1 MIEGEP
7 ILRSTFFCV
16 YLIVLFLIIKLGNEA
31 TIMTSV
37 SEINVDIKDFLMSI
51 NLEQYLSHFRD
62 FGLNTVKD
70 CAAINDSLLHK
81 IGISPT
87 GHRRRI
93 LKKLQI
99 ILSKMQDTPIYANVH
114 KTKND
119 ETSKDSHALSSE
131 QNSWIELSD
140 SGSAQTTSPVH
151 LETVTKNLDQNDVS
165 VDRSSQSLKLDKLSL
180 PAHNFPIPG
189 KEPHRNLNSF
199 QDSFLGGENFK
210 TESLITK
217 KTVDCTIKEEQTEKV
232 DLMSENLSK
241 LPNSDPN
248 CLSSLGCSIL
258 EASSGN
264 GTNGLLAESPPTPFF
279 QFQGEMVVNDLYVPS
294 SPNLAPVK
302 SRSKLVSRPSRSFL
316 LRHRPVPEIPASTKG
331 ISGSYFR
338 ERRNVTTSAGKF
350 VAQQNS
356 NEENSSS
363 IFPYGETFLFQ
374 RLENS
379 KKKSIKNEFWTH
391 EEALK
396 GEAATERIYDNRTE
410 KTSEDKVE
418 DIWIPREDK
427 NNVPVDS
434 ASESEYSTVE
444 ECFHSLRR
452 KTSKASK
459 SRTQKLSNLDTLTR
473 RNYPCSSLSGNAD
486 SSTMASCAISPYA
499 CFYGSPA
506 VKVKSG
512 WLDKLSPQGKRMFQK
527 RWVKFDGLSISYYN
541 NEKEMYSKGI
551 IPLSAVSTIRVQG
564 DNKFEVVTTQRTF
577 VFRVEKEEE
586 RNEWIS
592 ILLNALKSQ
601 SLTPQSQTV
610 AAPEKFGYLEL
621 RGYKAK
627 IFTVLSGNSVRLCK
641 NEQDFKSGLGITIIP
656 MNVANV
662 KQVDRTVKQSFEI
675 ITPYRSF
682 SFTAE
687 SEKEKQ
693 EWIEAVQQSIAETLS
708 DYEVAEKIWFNES
721 NRSCADCKAQDPD
734 WASINL
740 CVVICKKC
748 AGQHRSLGPN
758 DSKVRSLKMDASI
771 WSNEL
776 IELFIVIGNKRAND
790 FWAGNLHKDE
800 ELHMDSPVE
809 KRKNF
814 ITQKYK
820 EGRFRKTL
828 LASLTKEELNKALC
842 AAVVKPDVLETMA
855 LLFSG
860 ADVMCATGDPVHS
873 TPYLLAKKAGQS
885 LQMEFLYHNKFSD
898 FPQHDIP
905 SEGGLSHEFVQST
918 FLCDFLYQAPSAAS
932 KLYSEKKLLEETNKK
947 WCVLEG
953 GFLSYY
959 ENDKSTTPNGTIN
972 ISEVVCLAIHKED
985 FYLSTGPIFT
995 FEIYLPSECVFLFG
1009 AETSQAQRK
1018 WTEAIA
1024 KHFVPFVAE
1033 NLTEADYDLVGQL
1046 YYKDCHALDQW
1057 RKGWFAMDKSTLR
1070 FCLQMQEAQ
1079 EDRMHLR
1086 RLQELTISTMVQNG
1100 EKLDVLLLVEKGRTL
1115 YIHGHTKLDF
1125 TIWRTAIEKAAG
1137 TDGNALE
1144 DQQLSK
1150 NDVPIIVNS
1159 CVAFVTQYGLGSK
1172 YIYQK
1177 NGDPLHVSELLE
1189 SFKKD
1194 ARSFKLRAGKH
1205 QLEDVTGVLKSF
1217 LSDIDDALLTK
1228 ELYPYWISALDTQ
1241 DDKER
1246 IKKYGTFIRSL
1257 PVVNRATLAA
1267 VIEHLYRVQKCSEIN
1282 HMNAHN
1288 LAMAFS
1294 SCLFQTKGQT
1304 SEEVNVIE
1312 DLINN
1317 YVEIFEVKEDQVK
1330 QMDIENSFITKWK
1343 DTQVSQAGDL
1353 LVEVYVERKEPECSI
1368 IIPIS
1373 PIMEAEELTNNILA
1387 IKNIIPEKGDL
1398 WATFEVIENEEL
1410 ERPLHYTENVLEQVL
1425 RWSSLAEPGSA
1436 YLVVKQF
1443 LTIDTIRH
1451 YSERSALESIK
1462 DGVLKIK
1469 EEPSKIL
1476 SGNKFQDRYFVL
1488 RDGYLFLFK
1497 DLKSSKHDKMFS
1509 LSSMKFYL
1517 GVKKKMKPPTS
1528 WGLTAY
1534 SEKHQWHLCCDSLQT
1549 QMEWMAS
1556 VFIAQHENDI
1566 WPPAGEERKRSITK
1580 NPKIGGLP
1588 LIPIQ
1593 QETNTTLARR
1603 NIESARAEL
1612 ERLRLS
1618 AKHDKESVD
1627 SSLKE
1632 RATIVAHCL
1641 EHKEDKVRNRTRK
1654 HRSFNCLEDTGA
1666 EVPHGQQKFYK
1677 GVKTLRKTEDRNSKA
1692 TLDSDNKL
1700 PSKVIEELN
1709 VVLQRTRTLPKEFED
1724 EQILQKE
1731 IK

>member
-1 MIEGEP
+1 M
-7 ILRSTFFCV
+7 S
-16 YLIVLFLIIKLGNEA
+16 
-31 TIMTSV
+31 SV
-37 SEINVDIKDFLMSI
+37 SEVNVDIKDFLMSI
-51 NLEQYLSHFRD
+51 NLEQYLLRFRE
-62 FGLNTVKD
+62 FGFNNVRD
-70 CAAINDSLLHK
+70 CAEINDSVLLK
-81 IGISPT
+81 VGISPT

-93 LKKLQI
+93 LKQLQI
-99 ILSKMQDTPIYANVH
+99 ILSKMQDISIYANVH
-114 KTKND
+114 KTKKND
-119 ETSKDSHALSSE
+119 ETSEDHHAPSS
-131 QNSWIELSD
+131 QNTCLELSD
-140 SGSAQTTSPVH
+140 SHSVQTPSPTQ
-151 LETVTKNLDQNDVS
+151 LETVTRSLDQNEVS
-165 VDRSSQSLKLDKLSL
+165 VENSQSFKSDDKLTL
-180 PAHNFPIPG
+180 PTYNFPIPEE
-189 KEPHRNLNSF
+189 EPHLNS
-199 QDSFLGGENFK
+199 DSFQGSLFGSEI
-210 TESLITK
+210 TDVESLTAQ
-217 KTVDCTIKEEQTEKV
+217 KTIDSTTGEEQTKKV
-232 DLMSENLSK
+232 DLISENVSK
-241 LPNSDPN
+241 LPSADPEF
-248 CLSSLGCSIL
+248 LSSPDCSVS
-258 EASSGN
+258 EANFGN
-264 GTNGLLAESPPTPFF
+264 GTNRLLESSPPSPFF

-294 SPNLAPVK
+294 SPVLTPMR

-316 LRHRPVPEIPASTKG
+316 LRHRPVPEIPGSAKG

-338 ERRNVTTSAGKF
+338 ERRNVPTSTGKSMT
-350 VAQQNS
+350 QQNT

-379 KKKSIKNEFWTH
+379 KKRSIRNEFWTQ
-391 EEALK
+391 EETLK
-396 GEAATERIYDNRTE
+396 GVTTSERNSFFVKSSLYDNRME
-410 KTSEDKVE
+410 NISEDKVE

-427 NNVPVDS
+427 NNLPIDS

-444 ECFHSLRR
+444 ECFQSLRR
-452 KTSKASK
+452 KHSKPSK
-459 SRTQKLSNLDTLTR
+459 SRTQKAVNLASVNRHSYPLSST
-473 RNYPCSSLSGNAD
+473 SGKAD
-486 SSTMASCAISPYA
+486 SSIISSNVISPYA
-499 CFYGSPA
+499 CFYGSSA
-506 VKVKSG
+506 RKVKSG
-512 WLDKLSPQGKRMFQK
+512 WLDKLCPQGKRMFQK

-541 NEKEMYSKGI
+541 NDKEKYSKGI
-551 IPLSAVSTIRVQG
+551 IPLSAISTVRVQG

-586 RNEWIS
+586 RNDWIS
-592 ILLNALKSQ
+592 VLLNALKLQALSSQ
-601 SLTPQSQTV
+601 SQGAV
-610 AAPEKFGYLEL
+610 APEKCGYLEL

-627 IFTVLSGNSVRLCK
+627 IFTVLSGNSVWLCK

-721 NRSCADCKAQDPD
+721 NRSCADCKAPNPD

-748 AGQHRSLGPN
+748 AGQHRSLGPK

-790 FWAGNLHKDE
+790 FWAGSLQKDE
-800 ELHMDSPVE
+800 ELHVDSPVE

-828 LASLTKEELNKALC
+828 WASLTKEELNKALC

-860 ADVMCATGDPVHS
+860 ADVMCATGDPEHS

-898 FPQHDIP
+898 FPQHDIH
-905 SEGGLSHEFVQST
+905 SEGGLSQESSQST
-918 FLCDFLYQAPSAAS
+918 FLCDFLYQAPAAAS
-932 KLYSEKKLLEETNKK
+932 KLSSEKKLLEETNKK

-972 ISEVVCLAIHKED
+972 INEVICLAVHKED
-985 FYLSTGPIFT
+985 FCLNTGPIFT
-995 FEIYLPSECVFLFG
+995 FEIYLPSERAFLFG

-1033 NLTEADYDLVGQL
+1033 NLTEADYDLIGQL
-1046 YYKDCHALDQW
+1046 YYKDCHTLDQW
-1057 RKGWFAMDKSTLR
+1057 RKGWFAIDKSSLH
-1070 FCLQMQEAQ
+1070 FCLQMQEGQ

-1086 RLQELTISTMVQNG
+1086 RLQELTISTILQNG

-1125 TIWRTAIEKAAG
+1125 TVWHTAIEKAAG
-1137 TDGNALE
+1137 TDGNALQ

-1159 CVAFVTQYGLGSK
+1159 CIAFVTQYGLGCK

-1246 IKKYGTFIRSL
+1246 IKKYGAFIRTL
-1257 PVVNRATLAA
+1257 PGVNRATLAA
-1267 VIEHLYRVQKCSEIN
+1267 IIEHLFRVQKCSEIN

-1288 LAMAFS
+1288 LALAFS

-1317 YVEIFEVKEDQVK
+1317 YVEIFEV
-1330 QMDIENSFITKWK
+1330 
-1343 DTQVSQAGDL
+1343 SQAGDL
-1353 LVEVYVERKEPECSI
+1353 LIEVYVERKEADCSI
-1368 IIPIS
+1368 IIRIS
-1373 PIMEAEELTNNILA
+1373 PVMEAEELTNDILA
-1387 IKNIIPEKGDL
+1387 IKNIIPTKDDI

-1436 YLVVKQF
+1436 YLVVKRF
-1443 LTIDTIRH
+1443 LTIDTVKH
-1451 YSERSALESIK
+1451 YNERKALESIK
-1462 DGVLKIK
+1462 EGVLKIK

-1476 SGNKFQDRYFVL
+1476 SGNKFQDRYFIL
-1488 RDGYLFLFK
+1488 RDGYLFLYK
-1497 DLKSSKHDKMFS
+1497 DMKSSKPDKMFP

-1534 SEKHQWHLCCDSLQT
+1534 SEKHLWHLCCDSSQT
-1549 QMEWMAS
+1549 QMEWMAN

-1566 WPPAGEERKRSITK
+1566 WPPAGKERKRSITK
-1580 NPKIGGLP
+1580 TPKIGGLP

-1593 QETNTTLARR
+1593 HEKNATQDWRD
-1603 NIESARAEL
+1603 IESAKAEL

-1618 AKHDKESVD
+1618 AKRDQEPGD
-1627 SSLKE
+1627 GTLKE
-1632 RATIVAHCL
+1632 RASIVSQCL
-1641 EHKEDKVRNRTRK
+1641 EHKDEKLRNRTRK
-1654 HRSFNCLEDTGA
+1654 HWSFNCLEDTEA
-1666 EVPHGQQKFYK
+1666 EVLQGQQKGQK
-1677 GVKTLRKTEDRNSKA
+1677 GLKTLRKTEDRNGKA
-1692 TLDSDNKL
+1692 TLDSNNKL
-1700 PSKVIEELN
+1700 PPKVIEELN
-1709 VVLQRTRTLPKEFED
+1709 VVLQRSRTLSKELQA
-1724 EQILQKE
+1724 EQMVQK
-1731 IK
+1731 

>member
-1 MIEGEP
+1 MIEEEP
-7 ILRSTFFCV
+7 VLESTFSCV
-16 YLIVLFLIIKLGNEA
+16 CLTVLFFVTQFSNEA

-93 LKKLQI
+93 LKQLQI
-99 ILSKMQDTPIYANVH
+99 ILSKMQDIPIYANVH
-114 KTKND
+114 KAKKH
-119 ETSKDSHALSSE
+119 EEASKESHALSSD
-131 QNSWIELSD
+131 QNTCIELSD
-140 SGSAQTTSPVH
+140 SGSIHTGSPVK
-151 LETVTKNLDQNDVS
+151 LETVTIDRSDVS
-165 VDRSSQSLKLDKLSL
+165 VESNRCLKSDDKL
-180 PAHNFPIPG
+180 PFPVYNFAIPG
-189 KEPHRNLNSF
+189 KEPHLNLGSF
-199 QDSFLGGENFK
+199 QHSFLGGENIQ
-210 TESLITK
+210 TESLVTK
-217 KTVDCTIKEEQTEKV
+217 KTVDCAIKEEQTEEI
-232 DLMSENLSK
+232 DLISENLSK
-241 LPNSDPN
+241 LPNADPE
-248 CLSSLGCSIL
+248 CLSSLGCSIS
-258 EASSGN
+258 EASSEN
-264 GTNGLLAESPPTPFF
+264 ETNGLLERSPPISFF

-294 SPNLAPVK
+294 SPNLAPMR

-316 LRHRPVPEIPASTKG
+316 LRHRPVPEIPGSIKG
-331 ISGSYFR
+331 ISGSYFL
-338 ERRNVTTSAGKF
+338 ERRNVTTSAGNY
-350 VAQQNS
+350 VTQQKS

-374 RLENS
+374 TLENN
-379 KKKSIKNEFWTH
+379 KKKSIRNEFWTH
-391 EEALK
+391 EETLK
-396 GEAATERIYDNRTE
+396 GEATTEKNSLLVKSSIYDNRVE

-427 NNVPVDS
+427 NHVLIDS

-452 KTSKASK
+452 KSSKASK
-459 SRTQKLSNLDTLTR
+459 SRAQKVLNLDPLTR
-473 RNYPCSSLSGNAD
+473 HSYPFSSISGNAA
-486 SSTMASCAISPYA
+486 SSTISSNAISPYA
-499 CFYGSPA
+499 CFYGSS
-506 VKVKSG
+506 VRKVKSG

-527 RWVKFDGLSISYYN
+527 RWVKFDGYCISYYN

-551 IPLSAVSTIRVQG
+551 IPLSAVSTVRVQG

-586 RNEWIS
+586 RNDWIS
-592 ILLNALKSQ
+592 VLLSALKSQ
-601 SLTPQSQTV
+601 SLTSQSQAV
-610 AAPEKFGYLEL
+610 VVPEKCGYLEL

-627 IFTVLSGNSVRLCK
+627 IFTVLRGNSVWLCK

-721 NRSCADCKAQDPD
+721 NRSCADCKAPDPD

-748 AGQHRSLGPN
+748 AGQHRSLGPK

-809 KRKNF
+809 KRKIF

-842 AAVVKPDVLETMA
+842 AAVVKSDVLETMA

-860 ADVMCATGDPVHS
+860 ADVMCATGDPEHS

-898 FPQHDIP
+898 FPQHDTP
-905 SEGGLSHEFVQST
+905 SEGRIVQEFSQST
-918 FLCDFLYQAPSAAS
+918 FLCDFLYQAPSAAT
-932 KLYSEKKLLEETNKK
+932 KLSSEKKLLEETNKK

-972 ISEVVCLAIHKED
+972 INEVICLVIHKED

-995 FEIYLPSECVFLFG
+995 FEIYLPSERVFLFG

-1100 EKLDVLLLVEKGRTL
+1100 EKLDVLILVEKGRTL

-1125 TIWRTAIEKAAG
+1125 TVWHTAIEKAAG
-1137 TDGNALE
+1137 TDGNALQ

-1150 NDVPIIVNS
+1150 SDVPIIVNS
-1159 CVAFVTQYGLGSK
+1159 CIAFVTQYVDEK
-1172 YIYQK
+1172 
-1177 NGDPLHVSELLE
+1177 LLE
-1189 SFKKD
+1189 IANRLDQNTTLHSPESKT
-1194 ARSFKLRAGKH
+1194 
-1205 QLEDVTGVLKSF
+1205 LEDTVFSF
-1217 LSDIDDALLTK
+1217 SRYLTFG
-1228 ELYPYWISALDTQ
+1228 DTQ

-1246 IKKYGTFIRSL
+1246 IQKYGAFIRTL

-1267 VIEHLYRVQKCSEIN
+1267 IIEHLYRVQKCSEIN
-1282 HMNAHN
+1282 HMSAHN
-1288 LAMAFS
+1288 LAMVFS

-1353 LVEVYVERKEPECSI
+1353 LIEVYVERKEPDCSI
-1368 IIPIS
+1368 IIRIS
-1373 PIMEAEELTNNILA
+1373 PVMEAEELTNDILA
-1387 IKNIIPEKGDL
+1387 IKNIIPNKGDI
-1398 WATFEVIENEEL
+1398 WAIFEVIENEEL

-1425 RWSSLAEPGSA
+1425 QWSSLAEPGSA
-1436 YLVVKQF
+1436 YLVVKKF
-1443 LTIDTIRH
+1443 LTVDTIKH
-1451 YSERSALESIK
+1451 YRERSTLESIK
-1462 DGVLKIK
+1462 EGVLKIK

-1488 RDGYLFLFK
+1488 RDGYLFMYK

-1534 SEKHQWHLCCDSLQT
+1534 SEKHHWHLCCDSLQT
-1549 QMEWMAS
+1549 QTEWMAS
-1556 VFIAQHENDI
+1556 LFIAQHENDI
-1566 WPPAGEERKRSITK
+1566 CPPAGKERKRSITK

-1593 QETNTTLARR
+1593 QEGNATLARR

-1627 SSLKE
+1627 SGLKE
-1632 RATIVAHCL
+1632 RASIVAHCL
-1641 EHKEDKVRNRTRK
+1641 EHKEDKLRTRTRK

-1666 EVPHGQQKFYK
+1666 EFPHGQQKFHK
-1677 GVKTLRKTEDRNSKA
+1677 GLKTLRKTEDRNSKV

-1709 VVLQRTRTLPKEFED
+1709 VVLQRTRTLPKEFQD

-1731 IK
+1731 VK

>member
-1 MIEGEP
+1 M
-7 ILRSTFFCV
+7 S
-16 YLIVLFLIIKLGNEA
+16 
-31 TIMTSV
+31 SV
-37 SEINVDIKDFLMSI
+37 SEVNVDIRDFLMSI
-51 NLEQYLSHFRD
+51 NLEQYLPRFRE

-70 CAAINDSLLHK
+70 CAAVNDGVLHK

-87 GHRRRI
+87 GHRKRI
-93 LKKLQI
+93 LKQLQI
-99 ILSKMQDTPIYANVH
+99 ILSKMQDIPIYANIH
-114 KTKND
+114 KTKKDD
-119 ETSKDSHALSSE
+119 ETSEDCHTPSSG
-131 QNSWIELSD
+131 QNTSTELSD
-140 SGSAQTTSPVH
+140 TGDVLVSGLTRW
-151 LETVTKNLDQNDVS
+151 ETVTKNLDPNDIAN
-165 VDRSSQSLKLDKLSL
+165 SQSLKSDDNQSL
-180 PAHNFPIPG
+180 LKQNFLVPEE
-189 KEPHRNLNSF
+189 EPHLNLSSF
-199 QDSFLGGENFK
+199 QHTPFGNENIK
-210 TESLITK
+210 TESLITE
-217 KTVDCTIKEEQTEKV
+217 KTTDCSVEEQQTKRFEV
-232 DLMSENLSK
+232 ISENMSK
-241 LPNSDPN
+241 LPDVDPE
-248 CLSSLGCSIL
+248 CLSSLGCSIS
-258 EASSGN
+258 EAHSGN
-264 GTNGLLAESPPTPFF
+264 GTNGLTERSPPSPFF

-294 SPNLAPVK
+294 SPILAPMR

-316 LRHRPVPEIPASTKG
+316 LRHRPVPEIPGSTKG

-338 ERRNVTTSAGKF
+338 ERRNVATSTGKS
-350 VAQQNS
+350 VTQENS

-363 IFPYGETFLFQ
+363 IFPYGETFLIQ
-374 RLENS
+374 RLENF
-379 KKKSIKNEFWTH
+379 KKRSIKNEFWTH
-391 EEALK
+391 EETLK
-396 GEAATERIYDNRTE
+396 GETTTERNSFVIKSSIYDNR
-410 KTSEDKVE
+410 KDNISEDKVE

-427 NNVPVDS
+427 NNLPVDS

-444 ECFHSLRR
+444 ECFQSLRR
-452 KTSKASK
+452 KNSKASK
-459 SRTQKLSNLDTLTR
+459 SRTQKALTMDPVSRHSYPLSST
-473 RNYPCSSLSGNAD
+473 SGNAE
-486 SSTMASCAISPYA
+486 SSIVSSNAISPYA
-499 CFYGSPA
+499 CFYGSSA
-506 VKVKSG
+506 RKVKSG

-541 NEKEMYSKGI
+541 NEKEKYSKGI
-551 IPLSAVSTIRVQG
+551 IPLSAISTVRVQG

-586 RNEWIS
+586 RNDWIS

-601 SLTPQSQTV
+601 SPALQSQ
-610 AAPEKFGYLEL
+610 AASAPEKCGYLEL

-627 IFTVLSGNSVRLCK
+627 IFTVLSGSSVWLCK

-721 NRSCADCKAQDPD
+721 NRSCADCKAPDPD

-748 AGQHRSLGPN
+748 AGQHRSLGPK

-790 FWAGNLHKDE
+790 FWAGNLQKDE

-809 KRKNF
+809 KRKTF

-860 ADVMCATGDPVHS
+860 ADVMCTTGDPVHS

-898 FPQHDIP
+898 FPQHDIH
-905 SEGGLSHEFVQST
+905 SEGGLSQESSQST

-932 KLYSEKKLLEETNKK
+932 KLSSEKKLLEETNKK

-959 ENDKSTTPNGTIN
+959 ENDKSTAPNGTIN
-972 ISEVVCLAIHKED
+972 INEVICLAVHKED
-985 FYLSTGPIFT
+985 FYLNTGPIFT
-995 FEIYLPSECVFLFG
+995 FEIYLPSERAFLFG

-1033 NLTEADYDLVGQL
+1033 NLTEADYDLIGQL

-1057 RKGWFAMDKSTLR
+1057 RKGWFSMEKSSLR
-1070 FCLQMQEAQ
+1070 FCLQMQEVQ

-1086 RLQELTISTMVQNG
+1086 RLQELTISTVVQNG
-1100 EKLDVLLLVEKGRTL
+1100 EKMDVLLLVEKGRTL
-1115 YIHGHTKLDF
+1115 YIHGHSKLDF
-1125 TIWRTAIEKAAG
+1125 TVWHTAIEKAAG
-1137 TDGNALE
+1137 TDGNALQ

-1159 CVAFVTQYGLGSK
+1159 CIAFVTQYGLGCK

-1177 NGDPLHVSELLE
+1177 NGDPLHISELLE

-1205 QLEDVTGVLKSF
+1205 QLEDVTGVLKNF

-1246 IKKYGTFIRSL
+1246 IKKYGAFIRSL
-1257 PVVNRATLAA
+1257 PGVNRATLAA

-1288 LAMAFS
+1288 LALVFS

-1353 LVEVYVERKEPECSI
+1353 LIEVYVERKEPDCSI
-1368 IIPIS
+1368 IIRIS
-1373 PIMEAEELTNNILA
+1373 PVMEAEELTNDILA
-1387 IKNIIPEKGDL
+1387 IKNIIPMKGDI

-1425 RWSSLAEPGSA
+1425 RWSSLSEPGSA
-1436 YLVVKQF
+1436 YLVVKRF
-1443 LTIDTIRH
+1443 LTIDTIKH
-1451 YSERSALESIK
+1451 YNERGALESIK
-1462 DGVLKIK
+1462 EGMLKIK

-1476 SGNKFQDRYFVL
+1476 SGNKFQDRYCVL
-1488 RDGYLFLFK
+1488 RDGYLFLYK
-1497 DLKSSKHDKMFS
+1497 DSKSSKYDKMFS
-1509 LSSMKFYL
+1509 LGSLKFYL

-1534 SEKHQWHLCCDSLQT
+1534 SEKHHWHICCDSLQT
-1549 QMEWMAS
+1549 QMEWMAN

-1566 WPPAGEERKRSITK
+1566 RPPAGKERKRSITK

-1593 QETNTTLARR
+1593 HERSTTQARR

-1618 AKHDKESVD
+1618 EKRDQELGD

-1632 RATIVAHCL
+1632 RASMVAHCL
-1641 EHKEDKVRNRTRK
+1641 EHKDEKLRTRTRK
-1654 HRSFNCLEDTGA
+1654 HRSFNCLEDTEA
-1666 EVPHGQQKFYK
+1666 EVFPGQQKSHK
-1677 GVKTLRKTEDRNSKA
+1677 GLKTLRKTEDRNGKA
-1692 TLDSDNKL
+1692 ALDSDSKL
-1700 PSKVIEELN
+1700 PSRVIEELS
-1709 VVLQRTRTLPKEFED
+1709 VVLQRTRTLPRDLED

>member
-1 MIEGEP
+1 M
-7 ILRSTFFCV
+7 S
-16 YLIVLFLIIKLGNEA
+16 
-31 TIMTSV
+31 SV
-37 SEINVDIKDFLMSI
+37 SEVNVDIRDFLMSI
-51 NLEQYLSHFRD
+51 NLEQYLLHFRE
-62 FGLNTVKD
+62 FGFYTVKD
-70 CAAINDSLLHK
+70 CTSINDSVLHQ

-93 LKKLQI
+93 LKQLQMI
-99 ILSKMQDTPIYANVH
+99 FSKMQDIPIYANVH
-114 KTKND
+114 KTKNGNTL
-119 ETSKDSHALSSE
+119 EESHNPPSSSNNTCVE
-131 QNSWIELSD
+131 F
-140 SGSAQTTSPVH
+140 SGSVSIPRAGLTR
-151 LETVTKNLDQNDVS
+151 LETVTMSTFGVGNCQSPK
-165 VDRSSQSLKLDKLSL
+165 SQDKLSL
-180 PAHNFPIPG
+180 SPQDLPFP
-189 KEPHRNLNSF
+189 KEEQHQTVDSS
-199 QDSFLGGENFK
+199 QDSLFGGVNVK
-210 TESLITK
+210 IDSLITQK
-217 KTVDCTIKEEQTEKV
+217 AVDCTAGEEQTGKV
-232 DLMSENLSK
+232 SLISENSSKALSTNPEC
-241 LPNSDPN
+241 LPSVDYPT
-248 CLSSLGCSIL
+248 S
-258 EASSGN
+258 ETHSGN
-264 GTNGLLAESPPTPFF
+264 GTNGSLGSSPPSPFF

-294 SPNLAPVK
+294 SPVHTPMR

-316 LRHRPVPEIPASTKG
+316 LRHRPVPEIPGPTKA

-338 ERRNVTTSAGKF
+338 ERRSATTSAGKPWTLK
-350 VAQQNS
+350 NS
-356 NEENSSS
+356 NEENPTS

-374 RLENS
+374 RLESS
-379 KKKSIKNEFWTH
+379 KKRSIKNEFWAH
-391 EEALK
+391 EDSVKEEAAITRNSILTK
-396 GEAATERIYDNRTE
+396 SSIYDNSKE
-410 KTSEDKVE
+410 KVNEEKVE

-427 NNVPVDS
+427 NNLPKDS

-444 ECFHSLRR
+444 ECFQSLKR
-452 KTSKASK
+452 KNSKASK
-459 SRTQKLSNLDTLTR
+459 SRTQKAFYLDPFNRHSYPLSST
-473 RNYPCSSLSGNAD
+473 SGNLE
-486 SSTMASCAISPYA
+486 SSTISNAISPYA
-499 CFYGSPA
+499 CFYGSSA
-506 VKVKSG
+506 AKVKSG

-527 RWVKFDGLSISYYN
+527 RWVKFDGCSISYYN
-541 NEKEMYSKGI
+541 NEREMYSKGI
-551 IPLSAVSTIRVQG
+551 ILLTAISTVRAQG
-564 DNKFEVVTTQRTF
+564 DNKFEIVTTQRTF

-586 RNEWIS
+586 RNDWVS
-592 ILLNALKSQ
+592 ILLSALKSP
-601 SLTPQSQTV
+601 SLTSQLQAAT
-610 AAPEKFGYLEL
+610 APEKCGYLDL

-627 IFTVLSGNSVRLCK
+627 IFTVLRGNSVWLCK

-662 KQVDRTVKQSFEI
+662 KQVDRAVKQSFEI

-693 EWIEAVQQSIAETLS
+693 DWIEAVQQSIAETLS

-721 NRSCADCKAQDPD
+721 NRSCADCRAPDPD

-748 AGQHRSLGPN
+748 AGQHRSLGPK

-790 FWAGNLHKDE
+790 FWAGNLQKEE

-820 EGRFRKTL
+820 EGKFRKTL

-898 FPQHDIP
+898 FPQHDVH
-905 SEGGLSHEFVQST
+905 SEGGSSQEAAQST
-918 FLCDFLYQAPSAAS
+918 FLCDFLYQAPAPAS
-932 KLYSEKKLLEETNKK
+932 RVSTEKKLLEEISKK

-959 ENDKSTTPNGTIN
+959 ENDKCTAPNGTIN
-972 ISEVVCLAIHKED
+972 ISEVICLAVHKED
-985 FYLSTGPIFT
+985 FYLNTGPIFV
-995 FEIYLPSECVFLFG
+995 FEIYLPSERVFLFG
-1009 AETSQAQRK
+1009 AETSQIQRK
-1018 WTEAIA
+1018 WTETIA

-1033 NLTEADYDLVGQL
+1033 NLTEADYDLIGQL
-1046 YYKDCHALDQW
+1046 FYKDCHALDQW
-1057 RKGWFAMDKSTLR
+1057 RKGWFAMDKSSLC

-1079 EDRMHLR
+1079 EERMHLR
-1086 RLQELTISTMVQNG
+1086 RLQELTISTVIQNG

-1115 YIHGHTKLDF
+1115 YIHGHSKLDF
-1125 TIWRTAIEKAAG
+1125 TVWHTAIEKAAG
-1137 TDGNALE
+1137 TDGNALQ
-1144 DQQLSK
+1144 DQQLCK

-1159 CVAFVTQYGLGSK
+1159 CIAFVTQYGLGCK
-1172 YIYQK
+1172 HIYQK
-1177 NGDPLHVSELLE
+1177 NGDPSHVSELLE

-1194 ARSFKLRAGKH
+1194 ARSVKLRAGKH
-1205 QLEDVTGVLKSF
+1205 QLEDVTSVLKSF

-1228 ELYPYWISALDTQ
+1228 ELYPYWVSALDTQ
-1241 DDKER
+1241 DEKER
-1246 IKKYGTFIRSL
+1246 TEKYRAFIRTL
-1257 PVVNRATLAA
+1257 PGVNRATLAA
-1267 VIEHLYRVQKCSEIN
+1267 IIEHLYRVQKCSEIN

-1288 LAMAFS
+1288 LALVFS

-1317 YVEIFEVKEDQVK
+1317 YVEIFEV
-1330 QMDIENSFITKWK
+1330 
-1343 DTQVSQAGDL
+1343 SQAGDL
-1353 LVEVYVERKEPECSI
+1353 LIEVFVERKEPDCSI
-1368 IIPIS
+1368 IIRIS
-1373 PIMEAEELTNNILA
+1373 PVMEAEELTNDILA
-1387 IKNIIPEKGDL
+1387 IKNIVPTKGDI

-1425 RWSSLAEPGSA
+1425 QWSSLAEPGSA
-1436 YLVVKQF
+1436 YLVVKRF
-1443 LTIDTIRH
+1443 LTIDTIKHCR
-1451 YSERSALESIK
+1451 EKNIKEGALK
-1462 DGVLKIK
+1462 LK

-1476 SGNKFQDRYFVL
+1476 SGNKFQDRYVVL
-1488 RDGYLFLFK
+1488 RDGHLFLYK
-1497 DLKSSKHDKMFS
+1497 DPKSSKHEKMFS
-1509 LSSMKFYL
+1509 LNLMKFYL

-1534 SEKHQWHLCCDSLQT
+1534 SEKHHWHLCCDSLQA

-1556 VFIAQHENDI
+1556 IFIAQHENDL
-1566 WPPAGEERKRSITK
+1566 WPPAGKERKRSITK

-1593 QETNTTLARR
+1593 HERNATLARK

-1612 ERLRLS
+1612 ERLRLGE
-1618 AKHDKESVD
+1618 KQDRDFMD
-1627 SSLKE
+1627 SSLKD
-1632 RATIVAHCL
+1632 RASIIAHCL
-1641 EHKEDKVRNRTRK
+1641 EHKDDKLRNRTRK
-1654 HRSFNCLEDTGA
+1654 HRSFNCLEDTEA
-1666 EVPHGQQKFYK
+1666 EVPHSLPK
-1677 GVKTLRKTEDRNSKA
+1677 GFKGPKTLKKTEDKNSKTA
-1692 TLDSDNKL
+1692 LDPDHKL
-1700 PSKVIEELN
+1700 PSNVIEELS
-1709 VVLQRTRTLPKEFED
+1709 VVLQRSRTLPKEIQD
-1724 EQILQKE
+1724 EQTLQKE

>member
-1 MIEGEP
+1 M
-7 ILRSTFFCV
+7 S
-16 YLIVLFLIIKLGNEA
+16 
-31 TIMTSV
+31 SV
-37 SEINVDIKDFLMSI
+37 SEVNVDIKDFLMSI
-51 NLEQYLSHFRD
+51 NLEQYLLRFRE
-62 FGLNTVKD
+62 FGFNNVRD
-70 CAAINDSLLHK
+70 CAEINDSVLLK
-81 IGISPT
+81 VGISPT

-93 LKKLQI
+93 LKQLQI
-99 ILSKMQDTPIYANVH
+99 ILSKMQDISIYANVH
-114 KTKND
+114 KTKKNH
-119 ETSKDSHALSSE
+119 ETSEDHHAPSSA
-131 QNSWIELSD
+131 QNTCLELSD
-140 SGSAQTTSPVH
+140 SHSVQTPSPMQ
-151 LETVTKNLDQNDVS
+151 LETVTKSLDQNEVS
-165 VDRSSQSLKLDKLSL
+165 VENSQSFKSDDKQTL
-180 PAHNFPIPG
+180 PTYNFPIPEE
-189 KEPHRNLNSF
+189 EPHLNSDSF
-199 QDSFLGGENFK
+199 QDSLLGSEI
-210 TESLITK
+210 TDVESLTAQ
-217 KTVDCTIKEEQTEKV
+217 KTIDCTTEEEQTKNV
-232 DLMSENLSK
+232 DLISENVSK
-241 LPNSDPN
+241 LPSADPEF
-248 CLSSLGCSIL
+248 LSSPDCSVS
-258 EASSGN
+258 EANSGS
-264 GTNGLLAESPPTPFF
+264 GTNGLLESSPPSPFF

-294 SPNLAPVK
+294 SPVLTPMR

-316 LRHRPVPEIPASTKG
+316 LRHRPVPEIPGSAKG

-338 ERRNVTTSAGKF
+338 ERRNVPTSTGKSMT
-350 VAQQNS
+350 QQNT

-379 KKKSIKNEFWTH
+379 KKRSIKNEFWTQ
-391 EEALK
+391 EDTLK
-396 GEAATERIYDNRTE
+396 GETTTERNSFFVKSSIYDNRME
-410 KTSEDKVE
+410 NVSEDKVE

-427 NNVPVDS
+427 NNLPIDS

-452 KTSKASK
+452 KHSKPYK
-459 SRTQKLSNLDTLTR
+459 SRTQKAVNFVPVNRHSYPLSST
-473 RNYPCSSLSGNAD
+473 SGKAD
-486 SSTMASCAISPYA
+486 SSIISSNVISPYA
-499 CFYGSPA
+499 CFYGSSA
-506 VKVKSG
+506 RKVKSG
-512 WLDKLSPQGKRMFQK
+512 WLDKLCPQGKRMFQK

-541 NEKEMYSKGI
+541 NDKEKYSKGI
-551 IPLSAVSTIRVQG
+551 IPLSAISTVRVQG

-586 RNEWIS
+586 RNDWIS
-592 ILLNALKSQ
+592 ILLNALKLQALSSQ
-601 SLTPQSQTV
+601 SQGAV
-610 AAPEKFGYLEL
+610 APEKCGYLEL

-627 IFTVLSGNSVRLCK
+627 IFTVLSGNSVWLCK

-721 NRSCADCKAQDPD
+721 NRSCADCKAPNPD

-748 AGQHRSLGPN
+748 AGQHRSLGPK

-790 FWAGNLHKDE
+790 FWAGSLQKDE
-800 ELHMDSPVE
+800 ELHVDSPVE

-828 LASLTKEELNKALC
+828 WASLTKEELNKALC

-860 ADVMCATGDPVHS
+860 ADVMCATGDPEHS

-898 FPQHDIP
+898 FPQHDIHA
-905 SEGGLSHEFVQST
+905 EGGLSQESSQST
-918 FLCDFLYQAPSAAS
+918 FLCDFLYQAPAAAS
-932 KLYSEKKLLEETNKK
+932 KLSSEKKLLEETNKK

-972 ISEVVCLAIHKED
+972 INEVICLAVHKED
-985 FYLSTGPIFT
+985 FCLNTGPIFT
-995 FEIYLPSECVFLFG
+995 FEIYLPSERAFLFG

-1033 NLTEADYDLVGQL
+1033 NLTEADYDLIGQL

-1057 RKGWFAMDKSTLR
+1057 RKGWFAMDKSSLR
-1070 FCLQMQEAQ
+1070 FCLQMQEGQ

-1086 RLQELTISTMVQNG
+1086 RLQELTISTVLQNG

-1125 TIWRTAIEKAAG
+1125 TVWHTAIAKAAG
-1137 TDGNALE
+1137 TDGNALQ

-1159 CVAFVTQYGLGSK
+1159 CIAFVTQYGLGCK

-1194 ARSFKLRAGKH
+1194 ARSFKLMAGKH
-1205 QLEDVTGVLKSF
+1205 QLEDVTGILKSF

-1246 IKKYGTFIRSL
+1246 IKKYGAFIRTL
-1257 PVVNRATLAA
+1257 PGVNRATLAA
-1267 VIEHLYRVQKCSEIN
+1267 IIEHLYRVQKCSEIN

-1288 LAMAFS
+1288 LALVFS

-1317 YVEIFEVKEDQVK
+1317 YVEIFEV
-1330 QMDIENSFITKWK
+1330 
-1343 DTQVSQAGDL
+1343 SQAGDL
-1353 LVEVYVERKEPECSI
+1353 LIEVYVERKEPDCSI
-1368 IIPIS
+1368 IIRIS
-1373 PIMEAEELTNNILA
+1373 PVMEAEELTNDILA
-1387 IKNIIPEKGDL
+1387 IKNIIPTKDDI

-1436 YLVVKQF
+1436 YLVVKRF
-1443 LTIDTIRH
+1443 LTIDTVKH
-1451 YSERSALESIK
+1451 YNERKALESIK
-1462 DGVLKIK
+1462 EGVLKIK

-1488 RDGYLFLFK
+1488 RDGYLFLYK
-1497 DLKSSKHDKMFS
+1497 DMKSSKPDKMFS

-1534 SEKHQWHLCCDSLQT
+1534 SEKHLWHLCCDSSQT
-1549 QMEWMAS
+1549 QMEWMANI
-1556 VFIAQHENDI
+1556 FIAQHESDI
-1566 WPPAGEERKRSITK
+1566 WPPAGKERKRSITK
-1580 NPKIGGLP
+1580 TPKIGGLP

-1593 QETNTTLARR
+1593 HEKNATQAWRD
-1603 NIESARAEL
+1603 IESAKAEL

-1618 AKHDKESVD
+1618 AKHDQEPGD
-1627 SSLKE
+1627 GTLRE
-1632 RATIVAHCL
+1632 RASIVAQCL
-1641 EHKEDKVRNRTRK
+1641 EHKDEKLRNRTRK
-1654 HRSFNCLEDTGA
+1654 HWSFNCLEDTEA
-1666 EVPHGQQKFYK
+1666 EVLQGQQKGQK
-1677 GVKTLRKTEDRNSKA
+1677 GLKTLRKTEDRNGKA
-1692 TLDSDNKL
+1692 TLDSNNKL
-1700 PSKVIEELN
+1700 PPKVIEELS
-1709 VVLQRTRTLPKEFED
+1709 VVLQRARTLPKESQPE
-1724 EQILQKE
+1724 
-1731 IK
+1731 

>member
-1 MIEGEP
+1 M
-7 ILRSTFFCV
+7 S
-16 YLIVLFLIIKLGNEA
+16 
-31 TIMTSV
+31 SV
-37 SEINVDIKDFLMSI
+37 SEVNIGIKDFLMSI
-51 NLEQYLSHFRD
+51 NLEQYLLHFQE
-62 FGLNTVKD
+62 FGFYTVKD
-70 CAAINDSLLHK
+70 CGGINDSVLHE

-93 LKKLQI
+93 LKKLQM
-99 ILSKMQDTPIYANVH
+99 ILSNMQEIPVYANVR
-114 KTKND
+114 KTKNED
-119 ETSKDSHALSSE
+119 TSKDHHAPSSDR
-131 QNSWIELSD
+131 NTCVELSD
-140 SGSAQTTSPVH
+140 SGGIQTPSSTH
-151 LETVTKNLDQNDVS
+151 METVAKNLDQNDVHMEK
-165 VDRSSQSLKLDKLSL
+165 SQSFQSDDKLSL
-180 PAHNFPIPG
+180 SKHDFPISEELHLNLDSHDSLSG
-189 KEPHRNLNSF
+189 KI
-199 QDSFLGGENFK
+199 
-210 TESLITK
+210 ESLVIK
-217 KTVDCTIKEEQTEKV
+217 KTVDCTIKDQPTEEVELV
-232 DLMSENLSK
+232 SENFSI
-241 LPNSDPN
+241 LPNANPE
-248 CLSSLGCSIL
+248 CLFSLDCSAT
-258 EASSGN
+258 EAQSGS
-264 GTNGLLAESPPTPFF
+264 GTNGLLERSLPSPLFE
-279 QFQGEMVVNDLYVPS
+279 FQGEMVVNDLYVPS
-294 SPNLAPVK
+294 SPVLSPMR

-316 LRHRPVPEIPASTKG
+316 LRHRPVPDIPGATKG
-331 ISGSYFR
+331 ISGSYFC
-338 ERRNVTTSAGKF
+338 ERRSVTTSTGKS
-350 VAQQNS
+350 VTLPNS

-379 KKKSIKNEFWTH
+379 KKRSIKNEFWTR
-391 EEALK
+391 EETLK
-396 GEAATERIYDNRTE
+396 GEASTSVNSFLIKSSIYDNRKE
-410 KTSEDKVE
+410 KISEDRVE

-427 NNVPVDS
+427 NNLLQDS

-452 KTSKASK
+452 KNSKASK
-459 SRTQKLSNLDTLTR
+459 SRTQKALNLDPVNR
-473 RNYPCSSLSGNAD
+473 HSYPLNSSSGNAE
-486 SSTMASCAISPYA
+486 SSAVSSNAISPYA
-499 CFYGSPA
+499 CFYGSSTM
-506 VKVKSG
+506 KVKSG

-551 IPLSAVSTIRVQG
+551 IPLSAISTVRVQG

-586 RNEWIS
+586 RNDWIS

-601 SLTPQSQTV
+601 SLTSQSQV
-610 AAPEKFGYLEL
+610 AVAPEKCGYLEL

-627 IFTVLSGNSVRLCK
+627 IFTVLKGSSVWLCK
-641 NEQDFKSGLGITIIP
+641 NEQDFKSGLGITVIP

-693 EWIEAVQQSIAETLS
+693 DWIEAVQQSIAETLS

-721 NRSCADCKAQDPD
+721 NRSCADCKAPDPD

-748 AGQHRSLGPN
+748 AGQHRSLGPK

-790 FWAGNLHKDE
+790 FWAGNLQKDE

-809 KRKNF
+809 KRKSF
-814 ITQKYK
+814 ITQKYR
-820 EGRFRKTL
+820 EGKFRKTL

-898 FPQHDIP
+898 FPQHDIH
-905 SEGGLSHEFVQST
+905 SDTGLSQEPAQAT
-918 FLCDFLYQAPSAAS
+918 FLCDFLYQAPASAS
-932 KLYSEKKLLEETNKK
+932 KISSEKKILEETNKK

-972 ISEVVCLAIHKED
+972 ISEVICLAIHKED
-985 FYLSTGPIFT
+985 FYLNTGPVFI
-995 FEIYLPSECVFLFG
+995 FEIYLPSERVFLFG

-1018 WTEAIA
+1018 WTETIA

-1033 NLTEADYDLVGQL
+1033 NLTEADYDLIGQL
-1046 YYKDCHALDQW
+1046 FYKDCHALDQW
-1057 RKGWFAMDKSTLR
+1057 RKGWFAMDKSSLR
-1070 FCLQMQEAQ
+1070 FCLHMQEAQ

-1086 RLQELTISTMVQNG
+1086 RLQELTTSTMVQNG
-1100 EKLDVLLLVEKGRTL
+1100 EKMDVLFLVEKGRTL

-1125 TIWRTAIEKAAG
+1125 TVWHTAIEKAAG
-1137 TDGNALE
+1137 TDGNALQ

-1159 CVAFVTQYGLGSK
+1159 CIAFVTQYGLGCK

-1177 NGDPLHVSELLE
+1177 NGDPLHISELLE
-1189 SFKKD
+1189 NFKKD

-1228 ELYPYWISALDTQ
+1228 ELYPYWVSALDTQ
-1241 DDKER
+1241 DEKER
-1246 IKKYGTFIRSL
+1246 IKKYGAFIRTL
-1257 PVVNRATLAA
+1257 PGVNRATLAA
-1267 VIEHLYRVQKCSEIN
+1267 IIEHLYRVQKCSEIN

-1288 LAMAFS
+1288 LALVFS
-1294 SCLFQTKGQT
+1294 SCLFQTRGQT

-1353 LVEVYVERKEPECSI
+1353 LIEVYVERKEPDCSI
-1368 IIPIS
+1368 IIRIS
-1373 PIMEAEELTNNILA
+1373 PVMEAEELTNDILA
-1387 IKNIIPEKGDL
+1387 IKNIVPTKEDI

-1436 YLVVKQF
+1436 YLVVKRF
-1443 LTIDTIRH
+1443 LAIDTIKH
-1451 YSERSALESIK
+1451 YREKGIK
-1462 DGVLKIK
+1462 EGVLKIK

-1488 RDGYLFLFK
+1488 RDGCLFLYK
-1497 DLKSSKHDKMFS
+1497 DPKSSKHDKMFP

-1534 SEKHQWHLCCDSLQT
+1534 SEKHHWHLCCDSSHT

-1556 VFIAQHENDI
+1556 IFIAQHENDI
-1566 WPPAGEERKRSITK
+1566 WPPAGKERKRSITK

-1593 QETNTTLARR
+1593 HERNANQAWR

-1618 AKHDKESVD
+1618 EKHDRESMEP
-1627 SSLKE
+1627 SLKD
-1632 RATIVAHCL
+1632 RASIVAQCL
-1641 EHKEDKVRNRTRK
+1641 EHKEDKLRNRTRK
-1654 HRSFNCLEDTGA
+1654 HRSLICLEDTEA
-1666 EVPHGQQKFYK
+1666 EVQQGQQKGHK
-1677 GVKTLRKTEDRNSKA
+1677 GLKTLRKTEDKSNKA
-1692 TLDSDNKL
+1692 TLDSDHKL
-1700 PSKVIEELN
+1700 PSKVIEELS
-1709 VVLQRTRTLPKEFED
+1709 VVLQRSRTLPKELQGEH
-1724 EQILQKE
+1724 ILQKE
-1731 IK
+1731 MK

>member
-1 MIEGEP
+1 M
-7 ILRSTFFCV
+7 S
-16 YLIVLFLIIKLGNEA
+16 
-31 TIMTSV
+31 SV
-37 SEINVDIKDFLMSI
+37 SEVNVDIRDFLMSI
-51 NLEQYLSHFRD
+51 NLEQYLLHFRE
-62 FGLNTVKD
+62 FGFNTVKD
-70 CAAINDSLLHK
+70 CVAINDSVLHK
-81 IGISPT
+81 IGILPT

-93 LKKLQI
+93 LKQLQI
-99 ILSKMQDTPIYANVH
+99 ILTKMQDIPIYANVH
-114 KTKND
+114 KTKKNE
-119 ETSKDSHALSSE
+119 ETSKDGQAPSSDE
-131 QNSWIELSD
+131 NSCVEPSD
-140 SGSAQTTSPVH
+140 SSHVQTPRPTH
-151 LETVTKNLDQNDVS
+151 LESVRESLDQNDINVEN
-165 VDRSSQSLKLDKLSL
+165 SQSPQSDNKSSL
-180 PAHNFPIPG
+180 PKHNFSDSEE
-189 KEPHRNLNSF
+189 EPHPNLGSF
-199 QDSFLGGENFK
+199 QDSLFGSKSIEVD
-210 TESLITK
+210 SLITK
-217 KTVDCTIKEEQTEKV
+217 KNMDCTIGEQTEKV
-232 DLMSENLSK
+232 DLISENVSK
-241 LPNSDPN
+241 LPSPDSE
-248 CLSSLGCSIL
+248 CLSSLGCSKS
-258 EASSGN
+258 EANSGN
-264 GTNGLLAESPPTPFF
+264 GANGLLEKSPPSPFF

-294 SPNLAPVK
+294 SPVLAPMR

-316 LRHRPVPEIPASTKG
+316 LRHRPVPEIPGSTNG
-331 ISGSYFR
+331 LSGSYFR
-338 ERRNVTTSAGKF
+338 ERRLGATSTGKSVT
-350 VAQQNS
+350 QRNP

-363 IFPYGETFLFQ
+363 ILPYGETFLFQ
-374 RLENS
+374 KLENS
-379 KKKSIKNEFWTH
+379 KKKSLRDVYCSH
-391 EEALK
+391 EETLK
-396 GEAATERIYDNRTE
+396 GEATAERNTFLVKSSIYDNRKE
-410 KTSEDKVE
+410 KINEDKVE

-427 NNVPVDS
+427 NNIPVDS

-444 ECFHSLRR
+444 ECFQSLRR
-452 KTSKASK
+452 KNSKASK
-459 SRTQKLSNLDTLTR
+459 SRTQKALSLDPVIR
-473 RNYPCSSLSGNAD
+473 HSYPLSSTSGNAD
-486 SSTMASCAISPYA
+486 SSGSSNAISPYA
-499 CFYGSPA
+499 CFYGSS
-506 VKVKSG
+506 VKKVKSG

-541 NEKEMYSKGI
+541 NDKEKYSKGI
-551 IPLSAVSTIRVQG
+551 IPLSAISTVRVQG

-601 SLTPQSQTV
+601 SLSSQTQTV
-610 AAPEKFGYLEL
+610 VPEKCGYLEL

-627 IFTVLSGNSVRLCK
+627 IFTVLSGNSVWLCK

-662 KQVDRTVKQSFEI
+662 KQVDKTVKQSFEI

-721 NRSCADCKAQDPD
+721 NRSCADCKAPDPD

-748 AGQHRSLGPN
+748 AGQHRSLGPK

-790 FWAGNLHKDE
+790 FWAGNLKKDE
-800 ELHMDSPVE
+800 ELQMDSPVE
-809 KRKNF
+809 RRKDF

-860 ADVMCATGDPVHS
+860 ADVMCATGDPMHS

-898 FPQHDIP
+898 FPQHDVH
-905 SEGGLSHEFVQST
+905 SEAGLNQESSQST

-932 KLYSEKKLLEETNKK
+932 KLSAEKKVLEETSKK

-959 ENDKSTTPNGTIN
+959 ENDKSTAPNGTIN
-972 ISEVVCLAIHKED
+972 INEVICLAVHKED
-985 FYLSTGPIFT
+985 FYLNTGPIFT
-995 FEIYLPSECVFLFG
+995 FEIYLPSERAFLFG
-1009 AETSQAQRK
+1009 AETSQTQRK

-1033 NLTEADYDLVGQL
+1033 NLTEADYDLIGQL

-1057 RKGWFAMDKSTLR
+1057 RKGWFAMDKSSLR
-1070 FCLQMQEAQ
+1070 FCLQIQEFQ

-1125 TIWRTAIEKAAG
+1125 TVWHTAIEKAAG
-1137 TDGNALE
+1137 TDGNALQ

-1159 CVAFVTQYGLGSK
+1159 CIAFVTQYGLGCK

-1177 NGDPLHVSELLE
+1177 NGDPLHISELLE

-1241 DDKER
+1241 DDKGR
-1246 IKKYGTFIRSL
+1246 IKKYGAFIRTL
-1257 PVVNRATLAA
+1257 PGVNRATLAA
-1267 VIEHLYRVQKCSEIN
+1267 IIEHLYRVQKCAEIN
-1282 HMNAHN
+1282 HMDAHN
-1288 LAMAFS
+1288 LALVFS

-1353 LVEVYVERKEPECSI
+1353 LIEVYVERKEPDCSI
-1368 IIPIS
+1368 IIRIS
-1373 PIMEAEELTNNILA
+1373 PVMEAEELTNDILA
-1387 IKNIIPEKGDL
+1387 IKNIVPSKGDI

-1436 YLVVKQF
+1436 YLVVKRF
-1443 LTIDTIRH
+1443 LTVDIIKCYNGH
-1451 YSERSALESIK
+1451 EERYRDKLAIGRSHSLGGRFGLTLMAHIPPGAR
-1462 DGVLKIK
+1462 GV
-1469 EEPSKIL
+1469 
-1476 SGNKFQDRYFVL
+1476 
-1488 RDGYLFLFK
+1488 
-1497 DLKSSKHDKMFS
+1497 
-1509 LSSMKFYL
+1509 

-1534 SEKHQWHLCCDSLQT
+1534 FEKHHWHLCCDSLQT
-1549 QMEWMAS
+1549 QMDWMAC
-1556 VFIAQHENDI
+1556 VFIAQHENDVC
-1566 WPPAGEERKRSITK
+1566 PPAGKERKRSITK

-1593 QETNTTLARR
+1593 HEKTATQARR

-1612 ERLRLS
+1612 EKLWLS
-1618 AKHDKESVD
+1618 EKHEQD
-1627 SSLKE
+1627 SGDQSLKE
-1632 RATIVAHCL
+1632 RASIVAHCL
-1641 EHKEDKVRNRTRK
+1641 EHKDDRLRSRTRK
-1654 HRSFNCLEDTGA
+1654 HRSLNCLEDTETEA
-1666 EVPHGQQKFYK
+1666 LQGQQKAQR
-1677 GVKTLRKTEDRNSKA
+1677 GLKTLRKPEDRSSKA
-1692 TLDSDNKL
+1692 ALDSDNKL
-1700 PSKVIEELN
+1700 PSKVIEELSA
-1709 VVLQRTRTLPKEFED
+1709 VLQRSRTFPKELQD

>member
-1 MIEGEP
+1 MY
-7 ILRSTFFCV
+7 F
-16 YLIVLFLIIKLGNEA
+16 IVLLWVTQLSNEA
-31 TIMTSV
+31 TIMSAV
-37 SEINVDIKDFLMSI
+37 SQVNIDIKDFLMSI
-51 NLEQYLSHFRD
+51 NLEQYLSRFQE
-62 FGLNTVKD
+62 FGFNTVKD
-70 CAAINDSLLHK
+70 CAGINDGVLHK

-93 LKKLQI
+93 LKQLQI
-99 ILSKMQDTPIYANVH
+99 ILLKMQDIPVYANVQ
-114 KTKND
+114 KTRKID
-119 ETSKDSHALSSE
+119 ETLQDCLVPTLG
-131 QNSWIELSD
+131 QNTFTELSFPA
-140 SGSAQTTSPVH
+140 GGHIPNLEH
-151 LETVTKNLDQNDVS
+151 LKGVNKNLDQTDGNVENTQFLKSNDKI
-165 VDRSSQSLKLDKLSL
+165 LL
-180 PAHNFPIPG
+180 PAHNFPIPEE
-189 KEPHRNLNSF
+189 EPQEAPLNL
-199 QDSFLGGENFK
+199 DSIQG
-210 TESLITK
+210 SLLDSGNIIKDSSITK
-217 KTVDCTIKEEQTEKV
+217 KTGNNVTEEQTENN
-232 DLMSENLSK
+232 DLISENVSQFLEV
-241 LPNSDPN
+241 DPQS
-248 CLSSLGCSIL
+248 CSSLGCVESDTN
-258 EASSGN
+258 AGN
-264 GTNGLLAESPPTPFF
+264 GTSGLLKNSPPSPFF

-294 SPNLAPVK
+294 SPFLTPMR
-302 SRSKLVSRPSRSFL
+302 SRSKLVSRPSRSFM
-316 LRHRPVPEIPASTKG
+316 LRHRPVPEIPGSTKG
-331 ISGSYFR
+331 VSGSYIR
-338 ERRNVTTSAGKF
+338 ERRNATTSTGKP
-350 VAQQNS
+350 ATQQNS

-374 RLENS
+374 RLENP
-379 KKKSIKNEFWTH
+379 KKKSIRNEFWVN
-391 EEALK
+391 EEPLK
-396 GEAATERIYDNRTE
+396 REAATEKASFIVNSSIYDNRKE
-410 KTSEDKVE
+410 KISEDKVE

-427 NNVPVDS
+427 SSIPVDS

-444 ECFHSLRR
+444 ECFQSLRR
-452 KTSKASK
+452 KNSKASK
-459 SRTQKLSNLDTLTR
+459 SRTQKASNLDPANR
-473 RNYPCSSLSGNAD
+473 HSYPLSSTCSSAESPVI
-486 SSTMASCAISPYA
+486 SSNAISPYA
-499 CFYGSPA
+499 CFYGTA
-506 VKVKSG
+506 VRKVKSG

-541 NEKEMYSKGI
+541 NEKEKYSKGI
-551 IPLSAVSTIRVQG
+551 IPLSAISTVRVQG

-586 RNEWIS
+586 RNDWIS
-592 ILLNALKSQ
+592 ILLNALKTQSHSSQ
-601 SLTPQSQTV
+601 SQAVVT
-610 AAPEKFGYLEL
+610 PEKCGYLEL

-627 IFTVLSGNSVRLCK
+627 IFTVLSGNSVWLCK

-662 KQVDRTVKQSFEI
+662 KQVDRSVKQSFEI
-675 ITPYRSF
+675 ITPYKSF

-721 NRSCADCKAQDPD
+721 NRSCADCKAPDPD

-748 AGQHRSLGPN
+748 AGQHRSLGPK

-790 FWAGNLHKDE
+790 FWAGNLRKDE

-842 AAVVKPDVLETMA
+842 AAVVKADVLETMA

-860 ADVMCATGDPVHS
+860 ADVMCATGDPTHS

-898 FPQHDIP
+898 FPQHDIH
-905 SEGGLSHEFVQST
+905 SEGGLNQESSQSV
-918 FLCDFLYQAPSAAS
+918 FLCDFLYQVPSAAS
-932 KLYSEKKLLEETNKK
+932 KLPSEKKVLEETNKK
-947 WCVLEG
+947 WCVFEG

-972 ISEVVCLAIHKED
+972 INEVICLAVHKED
-985 FYLSTGPIFT
+985 FYLNTGPIFT
-995 FEIYLPSECVFLFG
+995 FEIYLPSERAFLFG

-1033 NLTEADYDLVGQL
+1033 NLTEADYDLIGQL
-1046 YYKDCHALDQW
+1046 FYKDCHALDQW
-1057 RKGWFAMDKSTLR
+1057 RKGWFAMDKSNLH
-1070 FCLQMQEAQ
+1070 FCLQMQEVQ

-1100 EKLDVLLLVEKGRTL
+1100 EKIDVLLLVEKGRTL

-1125 TIWRTAIEKAAG
+1125 TVWHTAIEKAAG
-1137 TDGNALE
+1137 TDGNALQ

-1159 CVAFVTQYGLGSK
+1159 CIAFVTQYGLGCK

-1177 NGDPLHVSELLE
+1177 NGDPVHISELVE
-1189 SFKKD
+1189 NFKKD

-1205 QLEDVTGVLKSF
+1205 QLEDVTGVLKCF
-1217 LSDIDDALLTK
+1217 LSDIDDAVLTK

-1246 IKKYGTFIRSL
+1246 VKKYGAFIRTL
-1257 PVVNRATLAA
+1257 PGVNRATLAA
-1267 VIEHLYRVQKCSEIN
+1267 IIEHLYRVQKCSEIN

-1288 LAMAFS
+1288 LALAFS

-1353 LVEVYVERKEPECSI
+1353 LIEVYVERKEPDRSTI
-1368 IIPIS
+1368 IRIS
-1373 PIMEAEELTNNILA
+1373 PVMEAEELTNDILA
-1387 IKNIIPEKGDL
+1387 IKNIVPLKGDI

-1425 RWSSLAEPGSA
+1425 HWSSLAEPGSA
-1436 YLVVKQF
+1436 YLVVKRF
-1443 LTIDTIRH
+1443 LNRDTIKH
-1451 YSERSALESIK
+1451 YNERKPQESIK
-1462 DGVLKIK
+1462 EGILKIK

-1476 SGNKFQDRYFVL
+1476 SGNKFQDRYIVL
-1488 RDGYLFLFK
+1488 RDGHLFLYK
-1497 DLKSSKHDKMFS
+1497 DLKSSKHEKMLS
-1509 LSSMKFYL
+1509 LSSMKFFL

-1534 SEKHQWHLCCDSLQT
+1534 FEKHHWHLCCDSLQT
-1549 QMEWMAS
+1549 QMDWMTS

-1566 WPPAGEERKRSITK
+1566 WPPAGKERKRSITK

-1593 QETNTTLARR
+1593 LEKNVNQARR

-1612 ERLRLS
+1612 ERLQLRE
-1618 AKHDKESVD
+1618 KHDQEFGD
-1627 SSLKE
+1627 HTLKE
-1632 RATIVAHCL
+1632 RASLVAHCL
-1641 EHKEDKVRNRTRK
+1641 EHKDEKLRTRTRK
-1654 HRSFNCLEDTGA
+1654 PRSLNCLEDSEA
-1666 EVPHGQQKFYK
+1666 EALQGQQTK
-1677 GVKTLRKTEDRNSKA
+1677 GLKNLKTLRKVEEKNSRA
-1692 TLDSDNKL
+1692 ALDSDHKL
-1700 PSKVIEELN
+1700 PSKVIEELSA
-1709 VVLQRTRTLPKEFED
+1709 VLQRSRTLPKELQG

-1731 IK
+1731 VK

>member
-1 MIEGEP
+1 M
-7 ILRSTFFCV
+7 S
-16 YLIVLFLIIKLGNEA
+16 
-31 TIMTSV
+31 SV
-37 SEINVDIKDFLMSI
+37 SEVNVDIEDFLMSI
-51 NLEQYLSHFRD
+51 NLEQYLLHFRE
-62 FGLNTVKD
+62 FGFNTVKD
-70 CAAINDSLLHK
+70 CAAINDSILHK

-93 LKKLQI
+93 IKQLQI
-99 ILSKMQDTPIYANVH
+99 ILSKMQDIPIYANIH
-114 KTKND
+114 KTKKND
-119 ETSKDSHALSSE
+119 ETSKAHHAPSSD
-131 QNSWIELSD
+131 QDTCIELSD
-140 SGSAQTTSPVH
+140 SCRVQTPSPTQ
-151 LETVTKNLDQNDVS
+151 LEIVIKNLDQSDVS
-165 VDRSSQSLKLDKLSL
+165 VENSQPLKSNDKLSL
-180 PAHNFPIPG
+180 PEHNFPIPEE
-189 KEPHRNLNSF
+189 EPDLNLGSL
-199 QDSFLGGENFK
+199 QDSLFGRESIK
-210 TESLITK
+210 VESLITK
-217 KTVDCTIKEEQTEKV
+217 KTMDCTIEEQTEKV
-232 DLMSENLSK
+232 DLISENVSK
-241 LPNSDPN
+241 LPNADPE
-248 CLSSLGCSIL
+248 CLSFDCSLS
-258 EASSGN
+258 EANSGN
-264 GTNGLLAESPPTPFF
+264 GTNGLLERSPPSAFF
-279 QFQGEMVVNDLYVPS
+279 KFQGEMVVNDLYVPS
-294 SPNLAPVK
+294 SPFLAPMR

-316 LRHRPVPEIPASTKG
+316 LRHRPVPEIPGSTKG
-331 ISGSYFR
+331 ITGSYFR
-338 ERRNVTTSAGKF
+338 ERRNVATSTGKS
-350 VAQQNS
+350 VTQQKDS

-379 KKKSIKNEFWTH
+379 KKRSIKNEFWTH
-391 EEALK
+391 EEKPK
-396 GEAATERIYDNRTE
+396 GEGTTERNSFFIESSIYDNRRE
-410 KTSEDKVE
+410 NVSEDKVE
-418 DIWIPREDK
+418 DIWILREDK
-427 NNVPVDS
+427 KSFPIDC
-434 ASESEYSTVE
+434 ASDSEYSTVE
-444 ECFHSLRR
+444 ECFQSLRR
-452 KTSKASK
+452 KNSKASK
-459 SRTQKLSNLDTLTR
+459 SRTQKALNLDPVTR
-473 RNYPCSSLSGNAD
+473 HSYPLSSTSGNAE
-486 SSTMASCAISPYA
+486 SSSAISSNAISPYA
-499 CFYGSPA
+499 CFYGSSA
-506 VKVKSG
+506 RKVKSG

-527 RWVKFDGLSISYYN
+527 RWVKFDGFSISYYN
-541 NEKEMYSKGI
+541 NEKEKYSKGI
-551 IPLSAVSTIRVQG
+551 IPLSAISTVRVQG

-586 RNEWIS
+586 RNDWIS
-592 ILLNALKSQ
+592 ILMNALKSQ
-601 SLTPQSQTV
+601 SLSSQSQAV
-610 AAPEKFGYLEL
+610 VAPEKCGYLEL

-627 IFTVLSGNSVRLCK
+627 IFTVLSGNSVWLCK
-641 NEQDFKSGLGITIIP
+641 NEQDFKGGFGITIIP

-662 KQVDRTVKQSFEI
+662 KQVDKTVKQSFEI

-721 NRSCADCKAQDPD
+721 NRSCADCKAPDPD

-748 AGQHRSLGPN
+748 AGQHRSLGPK

-790 FWAGNLHKDE
+790 FWAGNLQRDE
-800 ELHMDSPVE
+800 ELHMESPVE
-809 KRKNF
+809 KRKTF

-828 LASLTKEELNKALC
+828 LASLTKEELNK
-842 AAVVKPDVLETMA
+842 VKPDVLETMA

-898 FPQHDIP
+898 FPQHDVHF
-905 SEGGLSHEFVQST
+905 EGGLSQESSQST
-918 FLCDFLYQAPSAAS
+918 FLCDFLYLSPAAAS
-932 KLYSEKKLLEETNKK
+932 KLSSEKKLLEETSKK

-959 ENDKSTTPNGTIN
+959 ENNKSTTPNGTIN
-972 ISEVVCLAIHKED
+972 INEVICLAVHKED
-985 FYLSTGPIFT
+985 FYLNTGPIFT
-995 FEIYLPSECVFLFG
+995 FEIYLPSERAFLFG
-1009 AETSQAQRK
+1009 AETSQAQRQ

-1033 NLTEADYDLVGQL
+1033 NLTEADYDLIGQL

-1057 RKGWFAMDKSTLR
+1057 KKGWFAMDKSSLR
-1070 FCLQMQEAQ
+1070 FCLQMQEVQ

-1086 RLQELTISTMVQNG
+1086 RLQELTISTVVQNG
-1100 EKLDVLLLVEKGRTL
+1100 EKIDVLLLVEKGRTL

-1125 TIWRTAIEKAAG
+1125 TVWHTAIEKAAG
-1137 TDGNALE
+1137 TDGNALQ

-1159 CVAFVTQYGLGSK
+1159 CIAFVTQYGLGCK

-1177 NGDPLHVSELLE
+1177 NGDSLHVSELLE

-1205 QLEDVTGVLKSF
+1205 QLEDVTDVLKTF
-1217 LSDIDDALLTK
+1217 LSDTDDALLTK

-1246 IKKYGTFIRSL
+1246 IKKYRAFIHTL
-1257 PVVNRATLAA
+1257 PGVNRATLAA

-1282 HMNAHN
+1282 HMNTHN
-1288 LAMAFS
+1288 LALAFS

-1312 DLINN
+1312 DLIDN
-1317 YVEIFEVKEDQVK
+1317 YVEIFEVTEDQVK

-1353 LVEVYVERKEPECSI
+1353 LIEVYVEKKEPDCSI
-1368 IIPIS
+1368 IIRIS
-1373 PIMEAEELTNNILA
+1373 PMMEAEELTNDILA
-1387 IKNIIPEKGDL
+1387 IKNIIPTKDDI

-1425 RWSSLAEPGSA
+1425 RWSSLTEPGSA
-1436 YLVVKQF
+1436 YLVVKRF
-1443 LTIDTIRH
+1443 LTIDTIKH
-1451 YSERSALESIK
+1451 YNERRALENIK
-1462 DGVLKIK
+1462 EGTLKIK

-1476 SGNKFQDRYFVL
+1476 SGNKFQERYCVL
-1488 RDGYLFLFK
+1488 RDGYLFLYK
-1497 DLKSSKHDKMFS
+1497 DLKSSKYDKMFS

-1534 SEKHQWHLCCDSLQT
+1534 SEKHHWHLCCDSLQT
-1549 QMEWMAS
+1549 QMEWMSS

-1566 WPPAGEERKRSITK
+1566 RPPAGKERKRSITK

-1593 QETNTTLARR
+1593 QEKNATQARR
-1603 NIESARAEL
+1603 NIESAKAEL
-1612 ERLRLS
+1612 EKLRLGE
-1618 AKHDKESVD
+1618 KRDQESGD
-1627 SSLKE
+1627 STLKE
-1632 RATIVAHCL
+1632 RASMVAHCL
-1641 EHKEDKVRNRTRK
+1641 EHRDDKLRNRTRK
-1654 HRSFNCLEDTGA
+1654 HRSFNCLEDTEA
-1666 EVPHGQQKFYK
+1666 EVLCGQQKGHK
-1677 GVKTLRKTEDRNSKA
+1677 GLKTLKKTEDINGKA
-1692 TLDSDNKL
+1692 ALDPDNKL
-1700 PSKVIEELN
+1700 PSKVIEELSM
-1709 VVLQRTRTLPKEFED
+1709 VLQRSRTLPKESPG
-1724 EQILQKE
+1724 EQSLQKD

>member
-1 MIEGEP
+1 M
-7 ILRSTFFCV
+7 S
-16 YLIVLFLIIKLGNEA
+16 
-31 TIMTSV
+31 SV
-37 SEINVDIKDFLMSI
+37 SEVNVDIRDFLMSI
-51 NLEQYLSHFRD
+51 NLEQYLLRFRE
-62 FGLNTVKD
+62 FGFDTVKD
-70 CAAINDSLLHK
+70 CAAVNDSVLHK

-93 LKKLQI
+93 LKQLQI
-99 ILSKMQDTPIYANVH
+99 ILSKMQDIPIYANVH
-114 KTKND
+114 KTKKDD
-119 ETSKDSHALSSE
+119 ETSKVPHVPFSDGS
-131 QNSWIELSD
+131 NSVDLSD
-140 SGSAQTTSPVH
+140 AGGIQAPSPTQW
-151 LETVTKNLDQNDVS
+151 ETVTKTLDQNDVS
-165 VDRSSQSLKLDKLSL
+165 VENSQSLKSDDKLSL
-180 PAHNFPIPG
+180 PKHNFPLPEE
-189 KEPHRNLNSF
+189 EPHPSLNSF
-199 QDSFLGGENFK
+199 QHTLFGSENIK
-210 TESLITK
+210 GESLITEI
-217 KTVDCTIKEEQTEKV
+217 TMDCAIEEQQTNRA
-232 DLMSENLSK
+232 DLISENVSQ
-241 LPNSDPN
+241 LPDVDSE
-248 CLSSLGCSIL
+248 CLSSLRPSVS
-258 EASSGN
+258 EANSGS
-264 GTNGLLAESPPTPFF
+264 GTNGLLERSLPSPFF

-294 SPNLAPVK
+294 SPILAPMR

-316 LRHRPVPEIPASTKG
+316 LRHRPVPEIPGSTKG

-338 ERRNVTTSAGKF
+338 ERRNIATSTGKSVT
-350 VAQQNS
+350 QENS
-356 NEENSSS
+356 KEENSSS

-379 KKKSIKNEFWTH
+379 KKRSIKNEFWTH
-391 EEALK
+391 EETLK
-396 GEAATERIYDNRTE
+396 GETTTEKNSFLVKSSIYDNRKE
-410 KTSEDKVE
+410 NISEDKAE

-427 NNVPVDS
+427 VNFPVDS

-444 ECFHSLRR
+444 ECFQSLRR
-452 KTSKASK
+452 KNSKASK
-459 SRTQKLSNLDTLTR
+459 SRTQKALNLDPVNR
-473 RNYPCSSLSGNAD
+473 HSYPLSSTSGNAE
-486 SSTMASCAISPYA
+486 SSIVSSNAISPYA
-499 CFYGSPA
+499 CFYGSSA
-506 VKVKSG
+506 RKVKSG

-541 NEKEMYSKGI
+541 NEKEKYSKGI
-551 IPLSAVSTIRVQG
+551 IPLSAISTVRVQG

-586 RNEWIS
+586 RNDWIS

-601 SLTPQSQTV
+601 SPALQSQAA
-610 AAPEKFGYLEL
+610 AAPEKCGYLEL

-627 IFTVLSGNSVRLCK
+627 IFTVLSGNSVWLCK
-641 NEQDFKSGLGITIIP
+641 NEQDFRSGLGITIIP

-662 KQVDRTVKQSFEI
+662 KQVVRTVKQSFEI

-721 NRSCADCKAQDPD
+721 NRSCADCKAPDPD

-748 AGQHRSLGPN
+748 AGQHRSLGPK

-790 FWAGNLHKDE
+790 FWAGNLQKDE

-809 KRKNF
+809 KRKTF

-898 FPQHDIP
+898 FPQHDIH
-905 SEGGLSHEFVQST
+905 SEGGLGQEPSQSM
-918 FLCDFLYQAPSAAS
+918 FLCDFLYQASAAAS
-932 KLYSEKKLLEETNKK
+932 KLSTEKKLLEETNKK

-972 ISEVVCLAIHKED
+972 ISEVICLSVHKED
-985 FYLSTGPIFT
+985 FYLNTGPIFT
-995 FEIYLPSECVFLFG
+995 FEIYLPSERAFLFG

-1033 NLTEADYDLVGQL
+1033 NLTEADYDLIGQL
-1046 YYKDCHALDQW
+1046 YYKDCHTLDQW
-1057 RKGWFAMDKSTLR
+1057 RKGWFSMDKSSLR
-1070 FCLQMQEAQ
+1070 FCLPMQEVQ
-1079 EDRMHLR
+1079 EYRMHLR
-1086 RLQELTISTMVQNG
+1086 RLQELTISTVVQNG
-1100 EKLDVLLLVEKGRTL
+1100 EKIDVLLLVEKGRTL
-1115 YIHGHTKLDF
+1115 YIHGHSKLDF
-1125 TIWRTAIEKAAG
+1125 TVWHTAIEKAAG
-1137 TDGNALE
+1137 TDGNALQ

-1159 CVAFVTQYGLGSK
+1159 CIAFVTQYGLGCK

-1177 NGDPLHVSELLE
+1177 NGDPLHISELLE

-1205 QLEDVTGVLKSF
+1205 QLEDVTGVLKNF
-1217 LSDIDDALLTK
+1217 LSNIDDALLTK

-1246 IKKYGTFIRSL
+1246 IKKYGAFIRSL
-1257 PVVNRATLAA
+1257 PGVNRATLAA

-1288 LAMAFS
+1288 LALVFS

-1353 LVEVYVERKEPECSI
+1353 LIEVYVEKKEPDCSI
-1368 IIPIS
+1368 IIRIS
-1373 PIMEAEELTNNILA
+1373 PVMEAEELTNDILA
-1387 IKNIIPEKGDL
+1387 IKNIIPVKGDI

-1436 YLVVKQF
+1436 YLVVKRF
-1443 LTIDTIRH
+1443 LTIDTVNH
-1451 YSERSALESIK
+1451 YNVQRKVHPACSVPST
-1462 DGVLKIK
+1462 VL
-1469 EEPSKIL
+1469 ST
-1476 SGNKFQDRYFVL
+1476 S
-1488 RDGYLFLFK
+1488 
-1497 DLKSSKHDKMFS
+1497 
-1509 LSSMKFYL
+1509 
-1517 GVKKKMKPPTS
+1517 PTKCM
-1528 WGLTAY
+1528 G
-1534 SEKHQWHLCCDSLQT
+1534 
-1549 QMEWMAS
+1549 
-1556 VFIAQHENDI
+1556 
-1566 WPPAGEERKRSITK
+1566 
-1580 NPKIGGLP
+1580 
-1588 LIPIQ
+1588 
-1593 QETNTTLARR
+1593 
-1603 NIESARAEL
+1603 
-1612 ERLRLS
+1612 
-1618 AKHDKESVD
+1618 
-1627 SSLKE
+1627 
-1632 RATIVAHCL
+1632 
-1641 EHKEDKVRNRTRK
+1641 
-1654 HRSFNCLEDTGA
+1654 
-1666 EVPHGQQKFYK
+1666 
-1677 GVKTLRKTEDRNSKA
+1677 
-1692 TLDSDNKL
+1692 
-1700 PSKVIEELN
+1700 
-1709 VVLQRTRTLPKEFED
+1709 
-1724 EQILQKE
+1724 
-1731 IK
+1731 

>member
-1 MIEGEP
+1 M
-7 ILRSTFFCV
+7 S
-16 YLIVLFLIIKLGNEA
+16 
-31 TIMTSV
+31 SV
-37 SEINVDIKDFLMSI
+37 SEVNVDIKDFLMSI
-51 NLEQYLSHFRD
+51 NLEQYLLHFQE
-62 FGLNTVKD
+62 FGFYTVKD
-70 CAAINDSLLHK
+70 CAAINDSVLHK

-93 LKKLQI
+93 LKQLQI
-99 ILSKMQDTPIYANVH
+99 ILSKMQEIPIYANVH
-114 KTKND
+114 KTKNGNN
-119 ETSKDSHALSSE
+119 SKDHHHASSSD
-131 QNSWIELSD
+131 QNTCKELSN
-140 SGSAQTTSPVH
+140 SGCIQIPSSTQ
-151 LETVTKNLDQNDVS
+151 LETFTKNLDQNDAS
-165 VDRSSQSLKLDKLSL
+165 MENNQSLESDVKLSL
-180 PAHNFPIPG
+180 SNQDLPIP
-189 KEPHRNLNSF
+189 EEQH
-199 QDSFLGGENFK
+199 LGSSH
-210 TESLITK
+210 ESLLGSENIKIESLTAK
-217 KTVDCTIKEEQTEKV
+217 KAVDRTVEEQQAEKV
-232 DLMSENLSK
+232 DLISENFSNF
-241 LPNSDPN
+241 PNTKPE
-248 CLSSLGCSIL
+248 CLSSFDCSTS
-258 EASSGN
+258 EANSGN
-264 GTNGLLAESPPTPFF
+264 GANGLLESSPPSPFF
-279 QFQGEMVVNDLYVPS
+279 EFQGEMVVNDLYVPS
-294 SPNLAPVK
+294 SPVSAPMR

-316 LRHRPVPEIPASTKG
+316 LRHRPVPEIPGPAKG

-338 ERRNVTTSAGKF
+338 ERRSATTLPGKSVTL
-350 VAQQNS
+350 QNS
-356 NEENSSS
+356 SEENSSS

-379 KKKSIKNEFWTH
+379 KKRCIKNEFWTH
-391 EEALK
+391 EETVK
-396 GEAATERIYDNRTE
+396 GEAPTARNSFFIKSSIYDNKQE
-410 KTSEDKVE
+410 KLSEDKVE

-427 NNVPVDS
+427 NNLPRDS

-444 ECFHSLRR
+444 ECFQSLKR
-452 KTSKASK
+452 KNSKASK
-459 SRTQKLSNLDTLTR
+459 SRTQKPLNSDPVNRHSYPLSST
-473 RNYPCSSLSGNAD
+473 SGNAD
-486 SSTMASCAISPYA
+486 SAVSSSAISPYA
-499 CFYGSPA
+499 CFYGSSA
-506 VKVKSG
+506 ARVKSG

-541 NEKEMYSKGI
+541 NEREMYSKGI
-551 IPLSAVSTIRVQG
+551 IPISAVSTVRVQG

-586 RNEWIS
+586 RNDWIS

-601 SLTPQSQTV
+601 SFTSQSQAAV
-610 AAPEKFGYLEL
+610 APEKCGYLEL

-627 IFTVLSGNSVRLCK
+627 IFTVLKGSNVWLCK
-641 NEQDFKSGLGITIIP
+641 NEQDFKSGLGITVIP

-693 EWIEAVQQSIAETLS
+693 DWIEAVQQSIAETLS

-721 NRSCADCKAQDPD
+721 NRSCADCKAPDPD

-748 AGQHRSLGPN
+748 AGEHRSLGPK

-776 IELFIVIGNKRAND
+776 IELFIIIGNKRAND
-790 FWAGNLHKDE
+790 FWAGNLQKDE

-820 EGRFRKTL
+820 EGKFRKTL

-855 LLFSG
+855 ILFSG

-898 FPQHDIP
+898 FPQHDIH
-905 SEGGLSHEFVQST
+905 SEDGLNQDATQSV
-918 FLCDFLYQAPSAAS
+918 FLCDFLYQAPAAAS
-932 KLYSEKKLLEETNKK
+932 KVSSEKKLLEETNKK

-972 ISEVVCLAIHKED
+972 INEVICLAVHKED
-985 FYLSTGPIFT
+985 FYLNTGPIFI
-995 FEIYLPSECVFLFG
+995 FEIYLPSERVFLFG

-1018 WTEAIA
+1018 WTETIA

-1033 NLTEADYDLVGQL
+1033 NLTEADYDLIGQL
-1046 YYKDCHALDQW
+1046 FYKDCHALDQW
-1057 RKGWFAMDKSTLR
+1057 RKGWFAMDKSSLR

-1125 TIWRTAIEKAAG
+1125 TVWHTAIEKAAG
-1137 TDGNALE
+1137 TDGNALQ

-1159 CVAFVTQYGLGSK
+1159 CIAFVTQYGLGCK

-1177 NGDPLHVSELLE
+1177 NGDPLRISELLE

-1246 IKKYGTFIRSL
+1246 TKKYGAFIRTL
-1257 PVVNRATLAA
+1257 PGVNRATLAA
-1267 VIEHLYRVQKCSEIN
+1267 IIEHLYRVQKCSEIN

-1288 LAMAFS
+1288 LALVFS

-1353 LVEVYVERKEPECSI
+1353 LIEVYVERKEPDCSI
-1368 IIPIS
+1368 IIRIS
-1373 PIMEAEELTNNILA
+1373 PVMEAEELTNDILA
-1387 IKNIIPEKGDL
+1387 IKNIIPTKGDI

-1436 YLVVKQF
+1436 YLVVKKF
-1443 LTIDTIRH
+1443 LTMDVIKHHR
-1451 YSERSALESIK
+1451 EKSIK
-1462 DGVLKIK
+1462 EGVLKIK

-1488 RDGYLFLFK
+1488 RDGYLFLYK
-1497 DLKSSKHDKMFS
+1497 DPKSSKYDKMFP
-1509 LSSMKFYL
+1509 LSAMKFYL

-1528 WGLTAY
+1528 WGLTAF
-1534 SEKHQWHLCCDSLQT
+1534 SEKHHWHLCCESSHT

-1556 VFIAQHENDI
+1556 IFIAQHEDDI
-1566 WPPAGEERKRSITK
+1566 WPPAGKERKRSITK

-1593 QETNTTLARR
+1593 QEANATQAQRSF
-1603 NIESARAEL
+1603 ESAKAEL

-1618 AKHDKESVD
+1618 EKRDREFMD
-1627 SSLKE
+1627 PSLKD
-1632 RATIVAHCL
+1632 RASIVAQCL
-1641 EHKEDKVRNRTRK
+1641 EHKEDKLRNRTRK
-1654 HRSFNCLEDTGA
+1654 HRSFNCLEDTES
-1666 EVPHGQQKFYK
+1666 EVPRGHQKGHK
-1677 GVKTLRKTEDRNSKA
+1677 GLKTLGKADDRNSKA
-1692 TLDSDNKL
+1692 ALDTDHKL
-1700 PSKVIEELN
+1700 PSQVIEELS
-1709 VVLQRTRTLPKEFED
+1709 VVLQRSRTLPKELQG

>member
-1 MIEGEP
+1 M
-7 ILRSTFFCV
+7 S
-16 YLIVLFLIIKLGNEA
+16 
-31 TIMTSV
+31 SV
-37 SEINVDIKDFLMSI
+37 SEVNVDIRDFLMSI
-51 NLEQYLSHFRD
+51 NLEQYLPRFRE

-70 CAAINDSLLHK
+70 CTAVNDGVLHK

-87 GHRRRI
+87 GHRKRI
-93 LKKLQI
+93 LKQLQI
-99 ILSKMQDTPIYANVH
+99 ILSKMQDIPIYANIH
-114 KTKND
+114 KTKKDD
-119 ETSKDSHALSSE
+119 ETSEDCHTPSSG
-131 QNSWIELSD
+131 QNTSTELSD
-140 SGSAQTTSPVH
+140 TGDVQVSGLTRW
-151 LETVTKNLDQNDVS
+151 ETVTKNLDPNDIAN
-165 VDRSSQSLKLDKLSL
+165 SQSLKSDDNLSL
-180 PAHNFPIPG
+180 LKQNFPVPED
-189 KEPHRNLNSF
+189 EPHLNLSSLQHTPFGN
-199 QDSFLGGENFK
+199 ENIK
-210 TESLITK
+210 TESLITE
-217 KTVDCTIKEEQTEKV
+217 KTTDCSVEEQQTKRFEV
-232 DLMSENLSK
+232 ISENVSK
-241 LPNSDPN
+241 LPDVYPE
-248 CLSSLGCSIL
+248 CFSSLGCSIS
-258 EASSGN
+258 EAHSGN
-264 GTNGLLAESPPTPFF
+264 GTNGLTERSPPSPFF

-294 SPNLAPVK
+294 SPILAPMR

-316 LRHRPVPEIPASTKG
+316 LRHRPVPEIPGSTKG

-338 ERRNVTTSAGKF
+338 ERRNVATSTD
-350 VAQQNS
+350 S
-356 NEENSSS
+356 NEENSSP
-363 IFPYGETFLFQ
+363 IFPYGETFLIQ
-374 RLENS
+374 RLENF
-379 KKKSIKNEFWTH
+379 KKRSIKNEFWTH
-391 EEALK
+391 EETLK
-396 GEAATERIYDNRTE
+396 GETITERNSFVIKSSIYDNRKE
-410 KTSEDKVE
+410 NISEDKVE

-427 NNVPVDS
+427 NNLPVDS

-444 ECFHSLRR
+444 ECFQSLRR
-452 KTSKASK
+452 KNSKASK
-459 SRTQKLSNLDTLTR
+459 SRTQKALTMDPANRHSYPLSST
-473 RNYPCSSLSGNAD
+473 SGNAE
-486 SSTMASCAISPYA
+486 SSIVSSNAISPYA
-499 CFYGSPA
+499 CFYGSSA
-506 VKVKSG
+506 RKVKSG

-541 NEKEMYSKGI
+541 NEKEKYSKGI
-551 IPLSAVSTIRVQG
+551 IPLSAISTVRVQG

-586 RNEWIS
+586 RNDWIS

-601 SLTPQSQTV
+601 SPALQSQAA
-610 AAPEKFGYLEL
+610 AAPEKCGYLEL

-627 IFTVLSGNSVRLCK
+627 IFTVLSGSSVWLCK

-721 NRSCADCKAQDPD
+721 NRSCADCKAPDPD

-748 AGQHRSLGPN
+748 AGQHRSLGPK

-790 FWAGNLHKDE
+790 FWAGNLQKDE

-809 KRKNF
+809 KRKTF

-860 ADVMCATGDPVHS
+860 ADVMCTTGDPVHS

-898 FPQHDIP
+898 FPQHDIH
-905 SEGGLSHEFVQST
+905 SEGGLSQESSQST

-932 KLYSEKKLLEETNKK
+932 KLSSEKKLLEETNKK

-959 ENDKSTTPNGTIN
+959 ENDKSTAPNGTIN
-972 ISEVVCLAIHKED
+972 INEVICLAVHKED
-985 FYLSTGPIFT
+985 FYLNTGPIFT
-995 FEIYLPSECVFLFG
+995 FEIYLPSERAFLFG

-1033 NLTEADYDLVGQL
+1033 NLTEADYDLIGQL

-1057 RKGWFAMDKSTLR
+1057 RKGWFSMEKSSLR
-1070 FCLQMQEAQ
+1070 FCLQMQEVQ

-1086 RLQELTISTMVQNG
+1086 RLQELTISTVVQNG
-1100 EKLDVLLLVEKGRTL
+1100 EKMDVLLLVEKGRTL
-1115 YIHGHTKLDF
+1115 YIHGHSKLDF
-1125 TIWRTAIEKAAG
+1125 TVWHTAIEKAAG
-1137 TDGNALE
+1137 TDGNALQ

-1159 CVAFVTQYGLGSK
+1159 CIAFVTQYGLGCK

-1177 NGDPLHVSELLE
+1177 NGDPLHISELLE

-1205 QLEDVTGVLKSF
+1205 QLEDVTGVLKNF

-1246 IKKYGTFIRSL
+1246 IKKYGAFIRSL
-1257 PVVNRATLAA
+1257 PGVNRATLAA

-1288 LAMAFS
+1288 LALVFS

-1353 LVEVYVERKEPECSI
+1353 LIEVYVERKEPDCSI
-1368 IIPIS
+1368 IIRIS
-1373 PIMEAEELTNNILA
+1373 PVMEAEELTNDILA
-1387 IKNIIPEKGDL
+1387 IKNIIPMKGDI

-1410 ERPLHYTENVLEQVL
+1410 ER
-1425 RWSSLAEPGSA
+1425 R
-1436 YLVVKQF
+1436 
-1443 LTIDTIRH
+1443 
-1451 YSERSALESIK
+1451 ALESIK
-1462 DGVLKIK
+1462 EGMLKIK

-1488 RDGYLFLFK
+1488 RDGYLFLYK
-1497 DLKSSKHDKMFS
+1497 DSKSSKYDKMFS
-1509 LSSMKFYL
+1509 LGSLKFYL

-1534 SEKHQWHLCCDSLQT
+1534 SEKHHWHICCDSLQT
-1549 QMEWMAS
+1549 QMEWMAN

-1566 WPPAGEERKRSITK
+1566 RPPAGKERKRSITK

-1593 QETNTTLARR
+1593 HERSATQAQR

-1618 AKHDKESVD
+1618 EKRDQEVGD

-1632 RATIVAHCL
+1632 RASMVAHCL
-1641 EHKEDKVRNRTRK
+1641 EHKDEKLRTRTRK
-1654 HRSFNCLEDTGA
+1654 HRSFNCLEDTEA
-1666 EVPHGQQKFYK
+1666 EVFPGQQKSHK
-1677 GVKTLRKTEDRNSKA
+1677 GFKTLRKTEDRNGKA
-1692 TLDSDNKL
+1692 ALDSDSKL
-1700 PSKVIEELN
+1700 PSRVIEELS
-1709 VVLQRTRTLPKEFED
+1709 VVLQRTRTLPRDLED

>member
-1 MIEGEP
+1 M
-7 ILRSTFFCV
+7 S
-16 YLIVLFLIIKLGNEA
+16 
-31 TIMTSV
+31 SV
-37 SEINVDIKDFLMSI
+37 SEVNVDIRDFLMSI
-51 NLEQYLSHFRD
+51 NLEQYLLRFRE

-70 CAAINDSLLHK
+70 CVAVNDGVLHK

-93 LKKLQI
+93 LKQLQI
-99 ILSKMQDTPIYANVH
+99 ILSKMQDVPIYANIH
-114 KTKND
+114 KTKKD
-119 ETSKDSHALSSE
+119 DDTSEDRHTPSSGWNTCAE
-131 QNSWIELSD
+131 RSD
-140 SGSAQTTSPVH
+140 TGGVQAPSLTQW
-151 LETVTKNLDQNDVS
+151 ETVTKNLDQNDVS
-165 VDRSSQSLKLDKLSL
+165 VENSQSLKSDDKLSL
-180 PAHNFPIPG
+180 LKHNFPVPE
-189 KEPHRNLNSF
+189 EPHLNLSSF
-199 QDSFLGGENFK
+199 QHSLFGNENIK
-210 TESLITK
+210 TESLISE
-217 KTVDCTIKEEQTEKV
+217 KTTDCTFEEQPTERS
-232 DLMSENLSK
+232 DLISENGSK
-241 LPNSDPN
+241 LPDIDPE
-248 CLSSLGCSIL
+248 CLSSLGCSVS
-258 EASSGN
+258 EANSGN
-264 GTNGLLAESPPTPFF
+264 ATNGLTERSPPSPFF
-279 QFQGEMVVNDLYVPS
+279 QFQGEMVVNELYVPS
-294 SPNLAPVK
+294 SPILAPM
-302 SRSKLVSRPSRSFL
+302 RSCSKWVSRPSQSFL
-316 LRHRPVPEIPASTKG
+316 LRHRPVPEIPGSTKG
-331 ISGSYFR
+331 ILGSYFR
-338 ERRNVTTSAGKF
+338 ERRNVATSTGKS
-350 VAQQNS
+350 VTQENS

-363 IFPYGETFLFQ
+363 IFPYGETFLLQ

-379 KKKSIKNEFWTH
+379 KKRSIKNEFWTH
-391 EEALK
+391 EETLK
-396 GEAATERIYDNRTE
+396 GETTTERNSFLI
-410 KTSEDKVE
+410 
-418 DIWIPREDK
+418 
-427 NNVPVDS
+427 
-434 ASESEYSTVE
+434 
-444 ECFHSLRR
+444 
-452 KTSKASK
+452 K
-459 SRTQKLSNLDTLTR
+459 SR
-473 RNYPCSSLSGNAD
+473 
-486 SSTMASCAISPYA
+486 
-499 CFYGSPA
+499 
-506 VKVKSG
+506 
-512 WLDKLSPQGKRMFQK
+512 KRMFQK
-527 RWVKFDGLSISYYN
+527 RWVKFDGLCISYYN
-541 NEKEMYSKGI
+541 NEKEKYSKGI
-551 IPLSAVSTIRVQG
+551 IPLSAISTVRVQG
-564 DNKFEVVTTQRTF
+564 DNKFEVVTTQRAF

-586 RNEWIS
+586 RNDWIS
-592 ILLNALKSQ
+592 ILLNALKTQ
-601 SLTPQSQTV
+601 SPALQSQAA
-610 AAPEKFGYLEL
+610 AAPEKCGYLEL

-627 IFTVLSGNSVRLCK
+627 IFTVLSGNSVWLCK

-687 SEKEKQ
+687 TEKEKQ

-721 NRSCADCKAQDPD
+721 NRSCADCKAPDPD

-748 AGQHRSLGPN
+748 AGQHRSLGPR

-790 FWAGNLHKDE
+790 FWAGNLQKDE

-842 AAVVKPDVLETMA
+842 AAVMKPDVLETMA

-898 FPQHDIP
+898 FPQHDIH
-905 SEGGLSHEFVQST
+905 SEGGLSQEASQST

-932 KLYSEKKLLEETNKK
+932 KLSSEKKLLEETNKK

-972 ISEVVCLAIHKED
+972 INEVICLAVHKED
-985 FYLSTGPIFT
+985 FYLNTGPIFT
-995 FEIYLPSECVFLFG
+995 FEIYLPSERAFLFG

-1033 NLTEADYDLVGQL
+1033 NLTEADYDLIGQL

-1057 RKGWFAMDKSTLR
+1057 RKGWFSLEKSSLR
-1070 FCLQMQEAQ
+1070 FCLQMQEVQ

-1086 RLQELTISTMVQNG
+1086 RLQELTISTVVQNG
-1100 EKLDVLLLVEKGRTL
+1100 EKMDVLLLVEKGRTL

-1125 TIWRTAIEKAAG
+1125 TVWHTAIEKAAG
-1137 TDGNALE
+1137 TDGNALQ

-1159 CVAFVTQYGLGSK
+1159 CIAFVTQYGLGCK

-1177 NGDPLHVSELLE
+1177 NGDPLHISELLE

-1205 QLEDVTGVLKSF
+1205 QLEDVTGVLKYF
-1217 LSDIDDALLTK
+1217 LSDIDNALLTK
-1228 ELYPYWISALDTQ
+1228 ELYPYWISALDIQ

-1246 IKKYGTFIRSL
+1246 IKKYGAFIRTL
-1257 PVVNRATLAA
+1257 PGVNRATLAA

-1288 LAMAFS
+1288 LALVFA

-1317 YVEIFEVKEDQVK
+1317 YVEIFEVEEDQVK

-1343 DTQVSQAGDL
+1343 DTRVSQAGDL
-1353 LVEVYVERKEPECSI
+1353 LIEVYVERKEPDCSI
-1368 IIPIS
+1368 IIRIS
-1373 PIMEAEELTNNILA
+1373 PVTEAEELTSDVLA
-1387 IKNIIPEKGDL
+1387 IKNIIPTKGDI

-1436 YLVVKQF
+1436 YLVVKRF
-1443 LTIDTIRH
+1443 LTIDTIKH
-1451 YSERSALESIK
+1451 YNERRALGSIK
-1462 DGVLKIK
+1462 EGVLKIK

-1488 RDGYLFLFK
+1488 RDGYLFLYK
-1497 DLKSSKHDKMFS
+1497 DSKSSKYDKMFS
-1509 LSSMKFYL
+1509 LGSMKFYL

-1534 SEKHQWHLCCDSLQT
+1534 SEKHHWHICCDSPQT
-1549 QMEWMAS
+1549 QMEWMAN

-1566 WPPAGEERKRSITK
+1566 WPPAGKERKRSITK

-1593 QETNTTLARR
+1593 HERSGTQARR

-1618 AKHDKESVD
+1618 EKRDQELGE

-1632 RATIVAHCL
+1632 RASMVAQCL
-1641 EHKEDKVRNRTRK
+1641 EHKDEKLRTRTRK
-1654 HRSFNCLEDTGA
+1654 HQSLNCLEDTEA
-1666 EVPHGQQKFYK
+1666 EVLHGPQKSHK
-1677 GVKTLRKTEDRNSKA
+1677 GLKTLRKTEDRNGKVA
-1692 TLDSDNKL
+1692 LDSGSKL
-1700 PSKVIEELN
+1700 PSRVIEELSM
-1709 VVLQRTRTLPKEFED
+1709 VLQRTRTVPKDLED

>member
-1 MIEGEP
+1 M
-7 ILRSTFFCV
+7 S
-16 YLIVLFLIIKLGNEA
+16 
-31 TIMTSV
+31 SV
-37 SEINVDIKDFLMSI
+37 SEVNVDIRDFLMSI
-51 NLEQYLSHFRD
+51 NLEQYLPRFRE

-70 CAAINDSLLHK
+70 CAAVNDGLLHK

-87 GHRRRI
+87 GHRKRI
-93 LKKLQI
+93 LKQLQI
-99 ILSKMQDTPIYANVH
+99 ILSKMQDIPIYANIH
-114 KTKND
+114 KTKKDD
-119 ETSKDSHALSSE
+119 ETSEDRHSPSSG
-131 QNSWIELSD
+131 QNTSTELSD
-140 SGSAQTTSPVH
+140 TGDMQVSGLTRW
-151 LETVTKNLDQNDVS
+151 ETVTKNLDRNDIAN
-165 VDRSSQSLKLDKLSL
+165 SQSLKSDDDPSL
-180 PAHNFPIPG
+180 LKQNFPVPEE
-189 KEPHRNLNSF
+189 EPHQNLSSF
-199 QDSFLGGENFK
+199 QHTLLGNENIK
-210 TESLITK
+210 AESLITE
-217 KTVDCTIKEEQTEKV
+217 KTTDFAVEEQQTKRFEV
-232 DLMSENLSK
+232 ISENASK
-241 LPNSDPN
+241 LPDVDPE
-248 CLSSLGCSIL
+248 CLSSLGCSIS
-258 EASSGN
+258 EAHSGN
-264 GTNGLLAESPPTPFF
+264 ETNGLTERSPPSPFF
-279 QFQGEMVVNDLYVPS
+279 QFKGEMVVNDLYVPS
-294 SPNLAPVK
+294 SPILAPMR

-316 LRHRPVPEIPASTKG
+316 LRHRPVPEIPGSTKG

-338 ERRNVTTSAGKF
+338 ERRNVATSTD
-350 VAQQNS
+350 S

-363 IFPYGETFLFQ
+363 IFPYGETFLIQ
-374 RLENS
+374 RLENF
-379 KKKSIKNEFWTH
+379 KKRSIKNEFWTH
-391 EEALK
+391 EETLK
-396 GEAATERIYDNRTE
+396 GETTTERNSFVIKSSIYDNRKE
-410 KTSEDKVE
+410 NISEDKVE

-427 NNVPVDS
+427 NNLPVDS

-444 ECFHSLRR
+444 ECFQSLRR
-452 KTSKASK
+452 KNSKASK
-459 SRTQKLSNLDTLTR
+459 SRTQKALTMDPVNRHSYPLSST
-473 RNYPCSSLSGNAD
+473 SGNAE
-486 SSTMASCAISPYA
+486 SSIVSSNAISPYA
-499 CFYGSPA
+499 CFYGSSA
-506 VKVKSG
+506 RKVKSG

-541 NEKEMYSKGI
+541 NEKEKYSKGI
-551 IPLSAVSTIRVQG
+551 IPLSAISTVRVQG

-586 RNEWIS
+586 RNDWIS

-601 SLTPQSQTV
+601 SPALQSQAA
-610 AAPEKFGYLEL
+610 AAPEKCGYLEL

-627 IFTVLSGNSVRLCK
+627 IFTVLSGSSVWLCK

-721 NRSCADCKAQDPD
+721 NRSCADCKAPDPD

-748 AGQHRSLGPN
+748 AGQHRSLGPK

-790 FWAGNLHKDE
+790 FWAGNLQKDE

-809 KRKNF
+809 KRKTF

-898 FPQHDIP
+898 FPQHDIH
-905 SEGGLSHEFVQST
+905 SEGGLGQEPCQST

-932 KLYSEKKLLEETNKK
+932 KLSSEKKLLEETNKK

-959 ENDKSTTPNGTIN
+959 ENDKSTAPNGTIN
-972 ISEVVCLAIHKED
+972 INEVICLAVHKED
-985 FYLSTGPIFT
+985 FYLNTGPIFT
-995 FEIYLPSECVFLFG
+995 FEIYLPSERAFLFG

-1033 NLTEADYDLVGQL
+1033 NLTEADYDLIGQL

-1057 RKGWFAMDKSTLR
+1057 RKGWFSMEKSSLR
-1070 FCLQMQEAQ
+1070 FCLQMQEVQ
-1079 EDRMHLR
+1079 EDRMYLR
-1086 RLQELTISTMVQNG
+1086 RLQELTISTVVQNG
-1100 EKLDVLLLVEKGRTL
+1100 EKIDVLLLVEKGRTL
-1115 YIHGHTKLDF
+1115 YIHGHSKLDF
-1125 TIWRTAIEKAAG
+1125 TVWHTAIEKAAG
-1137 TDGNALE
+1137 TDGNALQ

-1159 CVAFVTQYGLGSK
+1159 CIAFVTQYGLGCK

-1177 NGDPLHVSELLE
+1177 DGDPLHISELLE

-1205 QLEDVTGVLKSF
+1205 QLEDVTGVLKNF

-1246 IKKYGTFIRSL
+1246 IKKYGAFIRSL
-1257 PVVNRATLAA
+1257 PGVNRATLAA

-1288 LAMAFS
+1288 LALVFS

-1317 YVEIFEVKEDQVK
+1317 YVEIFEV
-1330 QMDIENSFITKWK
+1330 
-1343 DTQVSQAGDL
+1343 SQAGDL
-1353 LVEVYVERKEPECSI
+1353 LIEVYVERKEPDCSI
-1368 IIPIS
+1368 IIRIS
-1373 PIMEAEELTNNILA
+1373 PVMEAEELTNDILA
-1387 IKNIIPEKGDL
+1387 IKNIIPMKGDI

-1425 RWSSLAEPGSA
+1425 RWSSLSEPGSA
-1436 YLVVKQF
+1436 YLVVKRF
-1443 LTIDTIRH
+1443 LTIDTIKH
-1451 YSERSALESIK
+1451 YNERRALESIK
-1462 DGVLKIK
+1462 EGMLKIK

-1488 RDGYLFLFK
+1488 RDGYLFLYK
-1497 DLKSSKHDKMFS
+1497 DSKSSKYDKMFS
-1509 LSSMKFYL
+1509 LGSLKFYL

-1534 SEKHQWHLCCDSLQT
+1534 SEKHHWHICCDSLQT
-1549 QMEWMAS
+1549 QMEWMAN

-1566 WPPAGEERKRSITK
+1566 RPPAGKERKRSITK

-1593 QETNTTLARR
+1593 HERSATQARR

-1612 ERLRLS
+1612 ERLRVSEKRDQELG
-1618 AKHDKESVD
+1618 D

-1632 RATIVAHCL
+1632 RASMVAHCL
-1641 EHKEDKVRNRTRK
+1641 EHKDEKLRTRTRK
-1654 HRSFNCLEDTGA
+1654 HRSFNCLEDTEA
-1666 EVPHGQQKFYK
+1666 EVFPGQQKSHK
-1677 GVKTLRKTEDRNSKA
+1677 GLKTLRKTEDRNGKA
-1692 TLDSDNKL
+1692 ALDSDSKL
-1700 PSKVIEELN
+1700 PSRVIEELS
-1709 VVLQRTRTLPKEFED
+1709 VVLQRTRTLPRDLED

>member
-1 MIEGEP
+1 M
-7 ILRSTFFCV
+7 SS
-16 YLIVLFLIIKLGNEA
+16 A
-31 TIMTSV
+31 TAV
-37 SEINVDIKDFLMSI
+37 NVDIKDFLMSI
-51 NLEQYLSHFRD
+51 NLEQYLSLFRE
-62 FGLNTVKD
+62 FGFNTVKD
-70 CAAINDSLLHK
+70 CATINDSVLHK

-93 LKKLQI
+93 IKQLQI
-99 ILSKMQDTPIYANVH
+99 ILSKMQDIPIYANIH
-114 KTKND
+114 KTKKNG
-119 ETSKDSHALSSE
+119 ETSKDHPAPSSDKGTCT
-131 QNSWIELSD
+131 ELLD
-140 SGSAQTTSPVH
+140 SCTVQTLKPVQ
-151 LETVTKNLDQNDVS
+151 LETVTKHLDQHDINVENSGSHNSDG
-165 VDRSSQSLKLDKLSL
+165 KPSL
-180 PAHNFPIPG
+180 PEHSLPIPG
-189 KEPHRNLNSF
+189 GEPRLNLDSCQYSLPGSENS
-199 QDSFLGGENFK
+199 K
-210 TESLITK
+210 IESLATK
-217 KTVDCTIKEEQTEKV
+217 KTVDCTVGEEQAGNA
-232 DLMSENLSK
+232 DLISDNVSRLPRGDPECLPARGCPLSEA
-241 LPNSDPN
+241 D
-248 CLSSLGCSIL
+248 
-258 EASSGN
+258 SGN
-264 GTNGLLAESPPTPFF
+264 GTNGLSGSSPPSPFF
-279 QFQGEMVVNDLYVPS
+279 KFQGEMVVNDLYVPS
-294 SPNLAPVK
+294 SPFLPPMR
-302 SRSKLVSRPSRSFL
+302 SRSKLVSRPSRSFM
-316 LRHRPVPEIPASTKG
+316 LRHRPVPEIPGSTKG

-338 ERRNVTTSAGKF
+338 ERRNVATSTGKS
-350 VAQQNS
+350 ATQHNS

-374 RLENS
+374 GLETS
-379 KKKSIKNEFWTH
+379 KKKCIKNEFWTH
-391 EEALK
+391 EDTLK
-396 GEAATERIYDNRTE
+396 GETATERNSFLVKSSIYDNRKE
-410 KTSEDKVE
+410 NVSEDKVE
-418 DIWIPREDK
+418 DIWIPRKDT
-427 NNVPVDS
+427 NNCPTDC
-434 ASESEYSTVE
+434 ASDSEYSTVE
-444 ECFHSLRR
+444 ECFQSLRR
-452 KTSKASK
+452 KNSKASK
-459 SRTQKLSNLDTLTR
+459 SRTQKASNLDPVNR
-473 RNYPCSSLSGNAD
+473 HSYPLSSTSGNAD
-486 SSTMASCAISPYA
+486 SSTISSNAISPYA
-499 CFYGSPA
+499 CFYGSSA
-506 VKVKSG
+506 RKVKSG
-512 WLDKLSPQGKRMFQK
+512 WLDKLCPQGKRMFQK
-527 RWVKFDGLSISYYN
+527 RWVKFDGHSISYYN
-541 NEKEMYSKGI
+541 NEKEKYSKGM
-551 IPLSAVSTIRVQG
+551 IPLSAISTVRVQG

-586 RNEWIS
+586 RNDWMS

-601 SLTPQSQTV
+601 SPSQSQTV
-610 AAPEKFGYLEL
+610 APPDKCGYLEL

-627 IFTVLSGNSVRLCK
+627 IFTVLSGNSVWLCK
-641 NEQDFKSGLGITIIP
+641 NEQDFKSGLGITTIP

-675 ITPYRSF
+675 ITPYKSF
-682 SFTAE
+682 SFIAE
-687 SEKEKQ
+687 SVKEKQ

-721 NRSCADCKAQDPD
+721 NRSCADCKAPDPD

-748 AGQHRSLGPN
+748 AGQHRSLGPK

-790 FWAGNLHKDE
+790 FWAGNLQKDE

-809 KRKNF
+809 KRKTF

-828 LASLTKEELNKALC
+828 LASLSKEELNKALC
-842 AAVVKPDVLETMA
+842 AAVVKSDVLETMA

-860 ADVMCATGDPVHS
+860 ADAMCATGDPVHS

-898 FPQHDIP
+898 FPQHDIHF
-905 SEGGLSHEFVQST
+905 EGGLSQESSQST
-918 FLCDFLYQAPSAAS
+918 FLCDFLYQAPSAAP
-932 KLYSEKKLLEETNKK
+932 KLSVEKKLLEETNKK

-959 ENDKSTTPNGTIN
+959 ENDKSATPNGTIN
-972 ISEVVCLAIHKED
+972 INEVICLAVHKED
-985 FYLSTGPIFT
+985 FYLNTGPIFT
-995 FEIYLPSECVFLFG
+995 FEIYLPSERVFLFG
-1009 AETSQAQRK
+1009 AETSDSQRK

-1033 NLTEADYDLVGQL
+1033 NLTKADYDLIGQL
-1046 YYKDCHALDQW
+1046 YYKDCQALDQW
-1057 RKGWFAMDKSTLR
+1057 KKGWFAMDKSSLH
-1070 FCLQMQEAQ
+1070 FCLPVQEVQ
-1079 EDRMHLR
+1079 EDRMNLR

-1100 EKLDVLLLVEKGRTL
+1100 EKVDILLLVEKGRTL

-1125 TIWRTAIEKAAG
+1125 TVWHTAIEKAAG
-1137 TDGNALE
+1137 TDGNALQ

-1159 CVAFVTQYGLGSK
+1159 CIAFVTQYGLGCK

-1177 NGDPLHVSELLE
+1177 NGDSLRVCELLE

-1205 QLEDVTGVLKSF
+1205 QLEDVTGVLKRF
-1217 LSDIDDALLTK
+1217 LADIDDALLTK

-1257 PVVNRATLAA
+1257 SGVNRATLAA
-1267 VIEHLYRVQKCSEIN
+1267 IIEHLYRVQKCSEIN

-1288 LAMAFS
+1288 LALVFS
-1294 SCLFQTKGQT
+1294 SYLFQTRGQT

-1353 LVEVYVERKEPECSI
+1353 LIEVYVERKEPDCSNI
-1368 IIPIS
+1368 IRIS
-1373 PIMEAEELTNNILA
+1373 PVMEAEELTNDILA
-1387 IKNIIPEKGDL
+1387 IKNIIPTKGEI

-1425 RWSSLAEPGSA
+1425 RWSSLADPGSA
-1436 YLVVKQF
+1436 YLVVKRF
-1443 LTIDTIRH
+1443 LTIDTVKH
-1451 YSERSALESIK
+1451 YNERMALGSIK
-1462 DGVLKIK
+1462 EGTLKVK

-1476 SGNKFQDRYFVL
+1476 SGNKFQDRYSVL
-1488 RDGYLFLFK
+1488 RDGYLFLYK
-1497 DLKSSKHDKMFS
+1497 DQKSSKPDKMFS

-1534 SEKHQWHLCCDSLQT
+1534 SEKHHWHLCCDSSQT

-1556 VFIAQHENDI
+1556 VFIAQHEHDVR
-1566 WPPAGEERKRSITK
+1566 PPAGKERKRSITK

-1593 QETNTTLARR
+1593 HERNATEARR

-1612 ERLRLS
+1612 EKLRLRE
-1618 AKHDKESVD
+1618 KGDQESGD
-1627 SSLKE
+1627 STLKE
-1632 RATIVAHCL
+1632 RASMVAHCL
-1641 EHKEDKVRNRTRK
+1641 EHRDDKLRSRTRK
-1654 HRSFNCLEDTGA
+1654 HRSFNCLEDTEA
-1666 EVPHGQQKFYK
+1666 EAFLGQQRCLK
-1677 GVKTLRKTEDRNSKA
+1677 GFKNSGKAEDRNGKA
-1692 TLDSDNKL
+1692 PLDPDNKL
-1700 PSKVIEELN
+1700 PSKVIEELS
-1709 VVLQRTRTLPKEFED
+1709 VVLQRSRTLPKELQG
-1724 EQILQKE
+1724 EQVLQKD

>member
-1 MIEGEP
+1 M
-7 ILRSTFFCV
+7 S
-16 YLIVLFLIIKLGNEA
+16 
-31 TIMTSV
+31 SV
-37 SEINVDIKDFLMSI
+37 SEVNVDIRDFLMSI
-51 NLEQYLSHFRD
+51 NLEQYLLRFRE
-62 FGLNTVKD
+62 FGFDTVKD
-70 CAAINDSLLHK
+70 CAAVNDSVLHK

-93 LKKLQI
+93 LKQLQI
-99 ILSKMQDTPIYANVH
+99 ILSKMQDIPIYANVH
-114 KTKND
+114 KTKKDD
-119 ETSKDSHALSSE
+119 ETSKVPHVPFSDGS
-131 QNSWIELSD
+131 NSVDLSD
-140 SGSAQTTSPVH
+140 AGGIQAPSPTQW
-151 LETVTKNLDQNDVS
+151 ETVTKTLDQNDVS
-165 VDRSSQSLKLDKLSL
+165 VENSQSLKSDDKLSL
-180 PAHNFPIPG
+180 PKHNFPLPEE
-189 KEPHRNLNSF
+189 EPHPSLNSF
-199 QDSFLGGENFK
+199 QHTLFGSENIK
-210 TESLITK
+210 GESLITEI
-217 KTVDCTIKEEQTEKV
+217 TMDCAIEEQQTNRA
-232 DLMSENLSK
+232 DLISENVSQ
-241 LPNSDPN
+241 LPDVDSE
-248 CLSSLGCSIL
+248 CLSSLRPSVS
-258 EASSGN
+258 EANSGS
-264 GTNGLLAESPPTPFF
+264 GTNGLLERSLPSPFF

-294 SPNLAPVK
+294 SPILAPMR

-316 LRHRPVPEIPASTKG
+316 LRHRPVPEIPGSTKG

-338 ERRNVTTSAGKF
+338 ERRNIATSTGKSVT
-350 VAQQNS
+350 QENS
-356 NEENSSS
+356 KEENSSS

-379 KKKSIKNEFWTH
+379 KKRSIKNEFWTH
-391 EEALK
+391 EETLK
-396 GEAATERIYDNRTE
+396 GETTTEKNSFLVKSSIYDNRKE
-410 KTSEDKVE
+410 NISEDKAE

-427 NNVPVDS
+427 VNFPVDS

-444 ECFHSLRR
+444 ECFQSLRR
-452 KTSKASK
+452 KNSKASK
-459 SRTQKLSNLDTLTR
+459 SRTQKALNLDPVNR
-473 RNYPCSSLSGNAD
+473 HSYPLSSTSGNAE
-486 SSTMASCAISPYA
+486 SSIVSSNAISPYA
-499 CFYGSPA
+499 CFYGSSA
-506 VKVKSG
+506 RKVKSG

-541 NEKEMYSKGI
+541 NEKEKYSKGI
-551 IPLSAVSTIRVQG
+551 IPLSAISTVRVQG

-586 RNEWIS
+586 RNDWIS

-601 SLTPQSQTV
+601 SPALQSQAA
-610 AAPEKFGYLEL
+610 AAPEKCGYLEL

-627 IFTVLSGNSVRLCK
+627 IFTVLSGNSVWLCK
-641 NEQDFKSGLGITIIP
+641 NEQDFRSGLGITIIP

-662 KQVDRTVKQSFEI
+662 KQVVRTVKQSFEI

-721 NRSCADCKAQDPD
+721 NRSCADCKAPDPD

-748 AGQHRSLGPN
+748 AGQHRSLGPK

-790 FWAGNLHKDE
+790 FWAGNLQKDE

-809 KRKNF
+809 KRKTF

-898 FPQHDIP
+898 FPQHDIH
-905 SEGGLSHEFVQST
+905 SEGGLGQEPSQSM
-918 FLCDFLYQAPSAAS
+918 FLCDFLYQASAAAS
-932 KLYSEKKLLEETNKK
+932 KLSTEKKLLEETNKK

-972 ISEVVCLAIHKED
+972 ISEVICLSVHKED
-985 FYLSTGPIFT
+985 FYLNTGPIFT
-995 FEIYLPSECVFLFG
+995 FEIYLPSERAFLFG

-1033 NLTEADYDLVGQL
+1033 NLTEADYDLIGQL
-1046 YYKDCHALDQW
+1046 YYKDCHTLDQW
-1057 RKGWFAMDKSTLR
+1057 RKGWFSMDKSSLR
-1070 FCLQMQEAQ
+1070 FCLPMQEVQ
-1079 EDRMHLR
+1079 EYRMHLR
-1086 RLQELTISTMVQNG
+1086 RLQELTISTVVQNG
-1100 EKLDVLLLVEKGRTL
+1100 EKIDVLLLVEKGRTL
-1115 YIHGHTKLDF
+1115 YIHGHSKLDF
-1125 TIWRTAIEKAAG
+1125 TVWHTAIEKAAG
-1137 TDGNALE
+1137 TDGNALQ

-1159 CVAFVTQYGLGSK
+1159 CIAFVTQYGLGCK

-1177 NGDPLHVSELLE
+1177 NGDPLHISELLE

-1205 QLEDVTGVLKSF
+1205 QLEDVTGVLKNF
-1217 LSDIDDALLTK
+1217 LSNIDDALLTK

-1246 IKKYGTFIRSL
+1246 IKKYGAFIRSL
-1257 PVVNRATLAA
+1257 PGVNRATLAA

-1288 LAMAFS
+1288 LALVFS

-1353 LVEVYVERKEPECSI
+1353 LIEVYVEKKEPDCSI
-1368 IIPIS
+1368 IIRIS
-1373 PIMEAEELTNNILA
+1373 PVMEAEELTNDILA
-1387 IKNIIPEKGDL
+1387 IKNIIPVKGDI

-1436 YLVVKQF
+1436 YLVVKRF
-1443 LTIDTIRH
+1443 LTIDTVNH
-1451 YSERSALESIK
+1451 YNVWRLE
-1462 DGVLKIK
+1462 V
-1469 EEPSKIL
+1469 
-1476 SGNKFQDRYFVL
+1476 
-1488 RDGYLFLFK
+1488 
-1497 DLKSSKHDKMFS
+1497 
-1509 LSSMKFYL
+1509 
-1517 GVKKKMKPPTS
+1517 
-1528 WGLTAY
+1528 
-1534 SEKHQWHLCCDSLQT
+1534 
-1549 QMEWMAS
+1549 
-1556 VFIAQHENDI
+1556 
-1566 WPPAGEERKRSITK
+1566 
-1580 NPKIGGLP
+1580 
-1588 LIPIQ
+1588 
-1593 QETNTTLARR
+1593 
-1603 NIESARAEL
+1603 
-1612 ERLRLS
+1612 
-1618 AKHDKESVD
+1618 
-1627 SSLKE
+1627 
-1632 RATIVAHCL
+1632 
-1641 EHKEDKVRNRTRK
+1641 
-1654 HRSFNCLEDTGA
+1654 
-1666 EVPHGQQKFYK
+1666 
-1677 GVKTLRKTEDRNSKA
+1677 
-1692 TLDSDNKL
+1692 
-1700 PSKVIEELN
+1700 
-1709 VVLQRTRTLPKEFED
+1709 
-1724 EQILQKE
+1724 
-1731 IK
+1731 